1 MLKGYFSIA
10 ACVLAST
17 LMSAAQAQT
26 PTPEQIKMFQ
36 SLPADQQQALAS
48 KYGITL
54 PNGSSAQSSEYNNP
68 QVMAPRPMVS
78 ERVLTEQQQAEAEQ
92 QPQGLKRFGLDLFA
106 GSPTTFAPVGDV
118 PVPADYTVGAG
129 DEIVIQLFGKENNTH
144 RLRVNRAGIIN
155 FPSLGPVQVAGM
167 SFSDVRESLNQR
179 VKEQMIG
186 VRSDISLGKMRTM
199 QVFVMGDAY
208 KPGSYT
214 VSALTTISQAIYY
227 SGGFDESGAL
237 RNIQLKRNGQVIR
250 KLDMYDL
257 LLKGDARNDVRLMPG
272 DVVFIGPVGNTISI
286 DGEVN
291 RPAIYEIKPGETYQQ
306 AIHMAGGFTANAHR
320 DQVEIKRYAAKGAR
334 NALTLDFNQ
343 ARDKQTK
350 VKDGD
355 TVNVLT
361 KSEELTRY
369 VQIEGDVR
377 HPGFVEWKSGLRIAN
392 LFQAVDTSFN
402 STADVNYAVV
412 VREVN
417 PQRDIEVFQINL
429 ANAILAPNSQ
439 DNLELQSRDR
449 VLVFNRFNNEDLDA
463 FAEQEVTSKAK
474 TLEQAQQQAE
484 QAQQKEQAALNSSV
498 ALLTAPQGNL
508 SQEML
513 AQGMTTQGHLS
524 GSQNLNAEAHLQGNR
539 QQVNSGL
546 VMAEPKIMFHGREI
560 TQEDFDAIKQN
571 TRSSLLAPVLLQ
583 LQQQSRL
590 GLAPQIAEVF
600 GEVKHPGRYPITPRM
615 SVSSLLAAAGGLTYN
630 AFTINAELAHTVI
643 NNIDER
649 ASIDVERV
657 DLRKAIQGNSN
668 ADVLISGRDRLNILE
683 KPNVKLQSTVTL
695 QGEVR
700 FPGTYTVRQG
710 ETLDQLLT
718 RAGGLTEF
726 AHPQGAIFTR
736 EALRLQEQKLLNQ
749 YAQDMRA
756 ETAKKAFRADGNF
769 NSVISD
775 PEKTLKF
782 VEEASNS
789 KALGRMVVQL
799 NRILKG
805 DHSADFMLEDGDF
818 LFVPTFRNTVSIMG
832 EVQVPITYLL
842 DDKLDVDDY
851 LNKAGG
857 AKKQADEDRIFVVR
871 ADGSV
876 YKPSSG
882 YWFGNNHEDLKA
894 GDTIVVPI
902 DTDYRD
908 ALSTWT
914 AATQILYQTGVAIN
928 ALK

>member
-1 MLKGYFSIA
+1 
-10 ACVLAST
+10 
-17 LMSAAQAQT
+17 
-26 PTPEQIKMFQ
+26 MFQ
-36 SLPADQQQALAS
+36 NLPADQQQALAS
-48 KYGITL
+48 KYGFSI
-54 PNGSSAQSSEYNNP
+54 PSSSSSNKSPYENP
-68 QVMAPRPMVS
+68 QVIKPRAESSGAVS
-78 ERVLTEQQQAEAEQ
+78 SNIEEQWLKKGEQ
-92 QPQGLKRFGLDLFA
+92 EELKRFGLDLFA
-106 GSPTTFAPVGDV
+106 GSPSTFAPISDV
-118 PVPADYTVGAG
+118 PVPANYTVGAG
-129 DEIVIQLFGKENNTH
+129 DEIIVQLFGKENETY
-144 RLRVNRAGIIN
+144 RLRVNRAGTIN
-155 FPSLGPVQVAGM
+155 FPSLGPVNVAGM
-167 SFSDVRESLNQR
+167 HFSDVRDSLTQR

-186 VRSDISLGKMRTM
+186 VRSDISLGELRTM

-208 KPGSYT
+208 KPGAYT

-227 SGGFDESGAL
+227 SGGFGESGAL
-237 RNIQLKRNGQVIR
+237 RDIQLKRDGKIIR

-257 LLKGDARNDVRLMPG
+257 LLKGDASNDVRLLPD
-272 DVVFIGPVGNTISI
+272 DVVLIGSVNDTVSI
-286 DGEVN
+286 EGEIN
-291 RPAIYEIKPGETYQQ
+291 RPAIYEVKAGETYQQ
-306 AIHMAGGFTANAHR
+306 LIQMAGGFTANAH
-320 DQVEIKRYAAKGAR
+320 VELLEIKRYASHGAR
-334 NALTLDFNQ
+334 EALTLDFNKTQ
-343 ARDKQTK
+343 DRQSK
-350 VKDGD
+350 VKNGD
-355 TVNVLT
+355 AIKILK

-377 HPGFVEWKSGLRIAN
+377 HPGYVEWRNGLRVAD
-392 LFQAVDTSFN
+392 LFKSVDSAFN

-412 VREVN
+412 VREIN
-417 PQRDIEVFQINL
+417 PQRDIEVFQLSL
-429 ANAILAPNSQ
+429 ANAILSPGSQ
-439 DNLELQSRDR
+439 DNLQLQSRDR
-449 VLVFNRFNNEDLDA
+449 ILVFNRFNNEDLDTLA
-463 FAEQEVTSKAK
+463 TQEAVSKAK
-474 TLEQAQQQAE
+474 TLEQAQEQAE
-484 QAQQKEQAALNSSV
+484 LEQQKEQEVMSSSV
-498 ALLTAPQGNL
+498 AVSHSANGTLNNQN
-508 SQEML
+508 
-513 AQGMTTQGHLS
+513 TTEQ
-524 GSQNLNAEAHLQGNR
+524 AKPA
-539 QQVNSGL
+539 
-546 VMAEPKIMFHGREI
+546 KITFRGKEI
-560 TQEDFDAIKQN
+560 TEEDFEKLKQN
-571 TRSSLLAPVLLQ
+571 TRRTLLAPVLLQ

-615 SVSSLLAAAGGLTYN
+615 TVSTLIEAAGGLTYN
-630 AFTINAELAHTVI
+630 AFTINAELARTAI
-643 NNIDER
+643 NSADER
-649 ASIDVERV
+649 AYIDVERI
-657 DLRKAIQGNSN
+657 DLRKAIQGS
-668 ADVLISGRDRLNILE
+668 ASDDAIIVGRDRLNILE

-710 ETLDQLLT
+710 ETLRELLE

-749 YAQDMRA
+749 YAADMRA
-756 ETAKKAFRADGNF
+756 ETAKKTFRADSNMG
-769 NSVISD
+769 SVISD
-775 PEKTLKF
+775 PDKTLKF
-782 VEEASNS
+782 VEEASRS

-799 NRILKG
+799 NRILEG
-805 DHSADFMLEDGDF
+805 ERSADFMLEDGDF

-842 DDKLDVDDY
+842 DNKLNVDDY

-882 YWFGNNHEDLKA
+882 YWFGNNKEELKA

>member
-1 MLKGYFSIA
+1 MFKGYFSIA
-10 ACVLAST
+10 VCVLAS
-17 LMSAAQAQT
+17 LFAPFSHAQT
-26 PTPEQIKMFQ
+26 PTPEQMKMFQ
-36 SLPADQQQALAS
+36 NLPADQQKALAS
-48 KYGITL
+48 KYGISL
-54 PNGSSAQSSEYNNP
+54 PSGPSSQPSSYQNP
-68 QVMAPRPMVS
+68 QVINPRTEASNTNQTNQV
-78 ERVLTEQQQAEAEQ
+78 VLTKEDEE
-92 QPQGLKRFGLDLFA
+92 LRRFGLDLFA
-106 GSPTTFAPVGDV
+106 GSPTTFAPMSDV

-129 DEIVIQLFGKENNTH
+129 DEIVIQLFGKENTTH
-144 RLRVNRAGIIN
+144 RLRVNRAGTIN

-167 SFSDVRESLNQR
+167 SFSDVRDSLNQR

-186 VRSDISLGKMRTM
+186 VRSDISLGEMRTM

-208 KPGSYT
+208 KPGAYT

-227 SGGFDESGAL
+227 SGGFGESGAL
-237 RNIQLKRNGQVIR
+237 RNVQLKRNGQVIR

-257 LLKGDARNDVRLMPG
+257 LLKGDARNDVRLLPG
-272 DVVFIGPVGNTISI
+272 DVVFIGAVGNTIAI

-291 RPAIYEIKPGETYQQ
+291 RPAIYEVKSGETYKQ
-306 AIHMAGGFTANAHR
+306 AIQMAGGFTANAYS
-320 DQVEIKRYAAKGAR
+320 DQIEVKRYAAKGAR
-334 NALTLDFNQ
+334 DALTLNFSQSHDQ
-343 ARDKQTK
+343 QTK

-355 TVNVLT
+355 AVNVLK

-377 HPGFVEWKSGLRIAN
+377 HPGFIEWKSGLRVAD
-392 LFQAVDTSFN
+392 LFQSVDTSFN

-412 VREVN
+412 VREIN
-417 PQRDIEVFQINL
+417 PQRDIEVYQVNL
-429 ANAILAPNSQ
+429 ANAILSPSSK
-439 DNLELQSRDR
+439 DNLKLNSRDR
-449 VLVFNRFNNEDLDA
+449 VLVFNRFNNEDLDTLA
-463 FAEQEVTSKAK
+463 DQDTVTKAK
-474 TLEQAQQQAE
+474 TLEQAQFKAE
-484 QAQQKEQAALNSSV
+484 LDQQKEQEVMSSSV
-498 ALLTAPQGNL
+498 AISSATDNMSVGQ
-508 SQEML
+508 SSIEESEQ
-513 AQGMTTQGHLS
+513 
-524 GSQNLNAEAHLQGNR
+524 
-539 QQVNSGL
+539 
-546 VMAEPKIMFHGREI
+546 PKIIFRGKEI
-560 TQEDFDAIKQN
+560 TKEDFDALKQN
-571 TRSSLLAPVLLQ
+571 TRRTLLAPVLLQ

-600 GEVKHPGRYPITPRM
+600 GEVKHPGRYPLTPRM
-615 SVSSLLAAAGGLTYN
+615 SVSTLIEAAGGLTYN
-630 AFTINAELAHTVI
+630 AFTINAELARTVI
-643 NNIDER
+643 SSKDER
-649 ASIDVERV
+649 ASIDVERI
-657 DLRKAIQGNSN
+657 DLRKAIQGST
-668 ADVLISGRDRLNILE
+668 ADDAILVGRDRLNILE

-710 ETLDQLLT
+710 ETLGELLE

-749 YAQDMRA
+749 YAADMRA
-756 ETAKKAFRADGNF
+756 ETAKKTFRADSNMS
-769 NSVISD
+769 SVISD
-775 PEKTLKF
+775 PDKTLKF
-782 VEEASNS
+782 VEEASRS

-799 NRILKG
+799 NRILK
-805 DHSADFMLEDGDF
+805 DERSADFMLEDGDF

-842 DDKLDVDDY
+842 DNKLDVDDY

-876 YKPSSG
+876 YKPTSG
-882 YWFGNNHEDLKA
+882 YWFGNNHEELKA

>member
-1 MLKGYFSIA
+1 MFKGYFSIA
-10 ACVLAST
+10 AFILAST
-17 LMSAAQAQT
+17 FASYSMAQT
-26 PTPEQIKMFQ
+26 PTPEQMKMFQ
-36 SLPADQQQALAS
+36 NLPADQQKALAS
-48 KYGITL
+48 KYGFSI
-54 PNGSSAQSSEYNNP
+54 PSSSSSNKSPYENP
-68 QVMAPRPMVS
+68 QVIQPR
-78 ERVLTEQQQAEAEQ
+78 TEASGAASSNIEEQ
-92 QPQGLKRFGLDLFA
+92 WLKKGEQEEIKRFGLDLFA
-106 GSPTTFAPVGDV
+106 GSPSTFAPISDV
-118 PVPADYTVGAG
+118 PVPANYTVGAG
-129 DEIVIQLFGKENNTH
+129 DEIIVQLFGKDNETH
-144 RLRVNRAGIIN
+144 RLRVNRAGTIN
-155 FPSLGPVQVAGM
+155 FPSLGPVNVAGM
-167 SFSDVRESLNQR
+167 HFSDVRDSLTQR

-186 VRSDISLGKMRTM
+186 VRSDISLGELRTM

-208 KPGSYT
+208 KPGAYT

-227 SGGFDESGAL
+227 SGGFGESGAL
-237 RNIQLKRNGQVIR
+237 RDIQLKRDGKIIR

-257 LLKGDARNDVRLMPG
+257 LLKGDASNDVRLLPD
-272 DVVFIGPVGNTISI
+272 DVVLIGSVKDTVSI
-286 DGEVN
+286 EGEIN
-291 RPAIYEIKPGETYQQ
+291 RPAIYEVKAGETYQQ
-306 AIHMAGGFTANAHR
+306 LIQMAGGFTANAHVE
-320 DQVEIKRYAAKGAR
+320 QLEIKRYASHDAR
-334 NALTLDFNQ
+334 EALTLDFNKTQ
-343 ARDKQTK
+343 DRKSK
-350 VKDGD
+350 VKNGD
-355 TVNVLT
+355 AIKILK

-377 HPGFVEWKSGLRIAN
+377 HPGYVEWRNGLRVAD
-392 LFQAVDTSFN
+392 LFKSVDSAFN

-412 VREVN
+412 VREIN
-417 PQRDIEVFQINL
+417 PQRDIEVFQLSL
-429 ANAILAPNSQ
+429 ANAILSPGSQ
-439 DNLELQSRDR
+439 DNLQLQSRDR
-449 VLVFNRFNNEDLDA
+449 ILVFNRFNNEDLDTLA
-463 FAEQEVTSKAK
+463 TQEAVAKAK
-474 TLEQAQQQAE
+474 TLEQAQEQAE
-484 QAQQKEQAALNSSV
+484 LEQQKEQEVMSSSV
-498 ALLTAPQGNL
+498 AVSHSANGTLNNP
-508 SQEML
+508 S
-513 AQGMTTQGHLS
+513 TTEQ
-524 GSQNLNAEAHLQGNR
+524 AKPA
-539 QQVNSGL
+539 
-546 VMAEPKIMFHGREI
+546 KIIFRGKEI
-560 TQEDFDAIKQN
+560 TEEDFEKLKQN
-571 TRSSLLAPVLLQ
+571 TRRTLLAPVLLQ

-615 SVSSLLAAAGGLTYN
+615 TVSTLIEAAGGLTYN
-630 AFTINAELAHTVI
+630 AFTINAELARTAI
-643 NNIDER
+643 NNADER
-649 ASIDVERV
+649 AYIDVERI
-657 DLRKAIQGNSN
+657 DLRKAIQGS
-668 ADVLISGRDRLNILE
+668 ASDDAVIVGRDRLNILE

-710 ETLDQLLT
+710 ETLSELLD

-749 YAQDMRA
+749 YAADMRK
-756 ETAKKAFRADGNF
+756 ETAKKTFRADSNIG
-769 NSVISD
+769 SVISD
-775 PEKTLKF
+775 PEKTLAF
-782 VEEASNS
+782 VEEASRS

-805 DHSADFMLEDGDF
+805 ERSADFMLEDGDF

-842 DDKLDVDDY
+842 DNKLDVDDY

-882 YWFGNNHEDLKA
+882 YWFGNNKEGLKA

>member
-1 MLKGYFSIA
+1 MLKGYFSIG
-10 ACVLAST
+10 ACILASLFAPFT
-17 LMSAAQAQT
+17 NAQT
-26 PTPEQIKMFQ
+26 PTPEQIQMFQ
-36 SLPADQQQALAS
+36 NLPADQQQALAS
-48 KYGITL
+48 KYGISI
-54 PNGSSAQSSEYNNP
+54 PSGASSQPSSYQNP
-68 QVMAPRPMVS
+68 QVVEQRPVASSATEVKVTDS
-78 ERVLTEQQQAEAEQ
+78 EKEE
-92 QPQGLKRFGLDLFA
+92 QGLKRFGLDLFA
-106 GSPTTFAPVGDV
+106 GSPTTFAPISDV

-129 DEIVIQLFGKENNTH
+129 DEIVIQLFGKENTTH

-167 SFSDVRESLNQR
+167 TFSDVRDSLNQR

-186 VRSDISLGKMRTM
+186 VRSDISLGEMRTM

-208 KPGSYT
+208 KPGAYT

-227 SGGFDESGAL
+227 SGGFSESGAL
-237 RNIQLKRNGQVIR
+237 RNVQLKRNGQVIR

-257 LLKGDARNDVRLMPG
+257 LLKGDARNDIRLLPG
-272 DVVFIGPVGNTISI
+272 DVVFIGALGNTISI

-291 RPAIYEIKPGETYQQ
+291 RPAIYEIKPGETYKQ
-306 AIHMAGGFTANAHR
+306 AIQIAGGFTANAYS
-320 DQVEIKRYAAKGAR
+320 DQIEVKRYAAKGAR
-334 NALTLDFNQ
+334 DALTLNFSQSHDQ
-343 ARDKQTK
+343 QIK

-355 TVNVLT
+355 AVNVL
-361 KSEELTRY
+361 KKNEELTRY

-377 HPGFVEWKSGLRIAN
+377 HPGFIEWKSGLRIAD
-392 LFQAVDTSFN
+392 LFQSVDTSFN
-402 STADVNYAVV
+402 STADVSYAVV
-412 VREVN
+412 VREIN
-417 PQRDIEVFQINL
+417 PQRDIEVYQVNL
-429 ANAILAPNSQ
+429 ANAILSPSSK
-439 DNLELQSRDR
+439 DNLKLNSRDR
-449 VLVFNRFNNEDLDA
+449 VLVFNRFNNEDLDILA
-463 FAEQEVTSKAK
+463 DQETVAKAK
-474 TLEQAQQQAE
+474 TLEQAQL
-484 QAQQKEQAALNSSV
+484 QAQQEQLKEQEVMSSSV
-498 ALLTAPQGNL
+498 AVSSATPLEKDSKQ
-508 SQEML
+508 S
-513 AQGMTTQGHLS
+513 
-524 GSQNLNAEAHLQGNR
+524 
-539 QQVNSGL
+539 
-546 VMAEPKIMFHGREI
+546 KIVFRGKEI
-560 TQEDFDAIKQN
+560 TKDDFEALKQN
-571 TRSSLLAPVLLQ
+571 TRRTLLAPVLLQ

-590 GLAPQIAEVF
+590 GLATQIAEVF

-615 SVSSLLAAAGGLTYN
+615 TISTLIEAAGGLTYN
-630 AFTINAELAHTVI
+630 AFTINAELARTVI
-643 NNIDER
+643 NSKDER
-649 ASIDVERV
+649 ASIYIERI
-657 DLRKAIQGNSN
+657 DLRQAIKGS
-668 ADVLISGRDRLNILE
+668 APDDAIIVGRDRLNILE
-683 KPNVKLQSTVTL
+683 KPDVKLQSTVTL

-710 ETLDQLLT
+710 ETLGDLLE

-749 YAQDMRA
+749 YAADMRA
-756 ETAKKAFRADGNF
+756 ETAKKTFRADSNMG
-769 NSVISD
+769 SVISD
-775 PEKTLKF
+775 PDKTLKF
-782 VEEASNS
+782 VEEASRS

-799 NRILKG
+799 NRILK
-805 DHSADFMLEDGDF
+805 DERSADFMLEDGDF

-842 DDKLDVDDY
+842 DNKLDVDDY

-876 YKPSSG
+876 YKPTSG
-882 YWFGNNHEDLKA
+882 YWFGNNHEELKA

>member
-1 MLKGYFSIA
+1 MFKGYFSIA
-10 ACVLAST
+10 AFILAST
-17 LMSAAQAQT
+17 FASYSMAQT
-26 PTPEQIKMFQ
+26 PTPEQMKMFQ
-36 SLPADQQQALAS
+36 NLPADQQQALAS
-48 KYGITL
+48 KYGFSI
-54 PNGSSAQSSEYNNP
+54 PSSSSSNKSPYENP
-68 QVMAPRPMVS
+68 QVIKPRAESSGAVS
-78 ERVLTEQQQAEAEQ
+78 SNIEEQWLKKGEQAE
-92 QPQGLKRFGLDLFA
+92 LKRFGLDLFA
-106 GSPTTFAPVGDV
+106 GSPSTFAPISDV
-118 PVPADYTVGAG
+118 PVPANYTVGAG
-129 DEIVIQLFGKENNTH
+129 DEIIVQLFGKENETH
-144 RLRVNRAGIIN
+144 RLRVNRAGTIN
-155 FPSLGPVQVAGM
+155 FPSLGPVNVAGM
-167 SFSDVRESLNQR
+167 YFSDVRDSLTQR

-186 VRSDISLGKMRTM
+186 VRSDISLGELRTM

-208 KPGSYT
+208 KPGAYT

-227 SGGFDESGAL
+227 SGGFGESGAL
-237 RNIQLKRNGQVIR
+237 RDIQLKRDGKIIR

-257 LLKGDARNDVRLMPG
+257 LLKGDSSNDVRLLPD
-272 DVVFIGPVGNTISI
+272 DVVLIGSVNDTVSI
-286 DGEVN
+286 EGEIN
-291 RPAIYEIKPGETYQQ
+291 RPAIYEVKVGETYQQ
-306 AIHMAGGFTANAHR
+306 LIQMAGGFTANAHVE
-320 DQVEIKRYAAKGAR
+320 QLEIKRYASLGAR
-334 NALTLDFNQ
+334 EALTLDFNK
-343 ARDKQTK
+343 KQDRQSK
-350 VKDGD
+350 VKNGD
-355 TVNVLT
+355 AIKILK

-369 VQIEGDVR
+369 VQVEGDVR
-377 HPGFVEWKSGLRIAN
+377 HPGYVEWRNGLRVAD
-392 LFQAVDTSFN
+392 LFKSVDSAFN

-412 VREVN
+412 VREIN
-417 PQRDIEVFQINL
+417 PQRDIEVFQLSL
-429 ANAILAPNSQ
+429 ANAILSPGSQ
-439 DNLELQSRDR
+439 DNLQLQSRDR
-449 VLVFNRFNNEDLDA
+449 ILVFNRFNNEDLDTLA
-463 FAEQEVTSKAK
+463 TQEAVSKAK
-474 TLEQAQQQAE
+474 TLEQAQEQAE
-484 QAQQKEQAALNSSV
+484 LEQQKEQEVMSSSV
-498 ALLTAPQGNL
+498 AVSHSAKGTLDNQN
-508 SQEML
+508 
-513 AQGMTTQGHLS
+513 TTGQTKP
-524 GSQNLNAEAHLQGNR
+524 A
-539 QQVNSGL
+539 
-546 VMAEPKIMFHGREI
+546 KIIFRGKEI
-560 TQEDFDAIKQN
+560 TEEDFEKLKQN
-571 TRSSLLAPVLLQ
+571 TRRTLLAPVLLQ

-615 SVSSLLAAAGGLTYN
+615 TVSTLIEAAGGLTYN
-630 AFTINAELAHTVI
+630 AFTINAELARTAI
-643 NNIDER
+643 NSADER
-649 ASIDVERV
+649 AYIDVERI
-657 DLRKAIQGNSN
+657 DLRKAIQGS
-668 ADVLISGRDRLNILE
+668 ASDDAIIVGRDRLNILE

-710 ETLDQLLT
+710 ETLSELLD

-749 YAQDMRA
+749 YAADMRK
-756 ETAKKAFRADGNF
+756 ETAKKTFRADSNIG
-769 NSVISD
+769 SVISD
-775 PEKTLKF
+775 PEKTLAF
-782 VEEASNS
+782 VEEASRS

-805 DHSADFMLEDGDF
+805 ERSADFMLEDGDF

-842 DDKLDVDDY
+842 DNKLDVNDY

-882 YWFGNNHEDLKA
+882 YWFGNNKEGLKA

>member
-1 MLKGYFSIA
+1 MLKGYFSIG
-10 ACVLAST
+10 ACILASLFAPLT
-17 LMSAAQAQT
+17 NAQT
-26 PTPEQIKMFQ
+26 PTPEQIQMFQ
-36 SLPADQQQALAS
+36 NLPADQQQALAS
-48 KYGITL
+48 KYGISI
-54 PNGSSAQSSEYNNP
+54 PSGASSQPSSYQNP
-68 QVMAPRPMVS
+68 QVVEQRPVTS
-78 ERVLTEQQQAEAEQ
+78 SATEVKVNDAEKDE
-92 QPQGLKRFGLDLFA
+92 QGLKRFGLDLFA
-106 GSPTTFAPVGDV
+106 GSPTTFAPISDV

-129 DEIVIQLFGKENNTH
+129 DEIVIQLFGKENTTH

-167 SFSDVRESLNQR
+167 TFSDVRGSLNQR

-186 VRSDISLGKMRTM
+186 VRSDISLGEMRTM

-208 KPGSYT
+208 KPGAYT

-227 SGGFDESGAL
+227 SGGFSESGAL
-237 RNIQLKRNGQVIR
+237 RNVQLKRNGQVIR

-257 LLKGDARNDVRLMPG
+257 LLKGDARNDIRLLPG
-272 DVVFIGPVGNTISI
+272 DVVFIGALGNTISI

-291 RPAIYEIKPGETYQQ
+291 RPAIYEIKPGETYKQ
-306 AIHMAGGFTANAHR
+306 AIQMAGGFTANAYS
-320 DQVEIKRYAAKGAR
+320 DQIEVKRYAAKGAR
-334 NALTLDFNQ
+334 DALTLNFSQSYDQ
-343 ARDKQTK
+343 QTK

-355 TVNVLT
+355 AVNVLK

-377 HPGFVEWKSGLRIAN
+377 HPGFIEWKNGLRVAD
-392 LFQAVDTSFN
+392 LFQSVDTSFN
-402 STADVNYAVV
+402 STADINYAVV
-412 VREVN
+412 VREIN
-417 PQRDIEVFQINL
+417 PQRDIEVYQVNL
-429 ANAILAPNSQ
+429 ANAILSPTSK
-439 DNLELQSRDR
+439 DNLKLNSRDR
-449 VLVFNRFNNEDLDA
+449 VLVFNRFNNEDLDTLA
-463 FAEQEVTSKAK
+463 DQETVTKAK
-474 TLEQAQQQAE
+474 TLEQAQL
-484 QAQQKEQAALNSSV
+484 QAQQEQLKEQEVMSSSV
-498 ALLTAPQGNL
+498 AVSSAAPLEKDSKQ
-508 SQEML
+508 
-513 AQGMTTQGHLS
+513 
-524 GSQNLNAEAHLQGNR
+524 
-539 QQVNSGL
+539 
-546 VMAEPKIMFHGREI
+546 PKIVFRGKEI
-560 TQEDFDAIKQN
+560 TKDDFEALKQN
-571 TRSSLLAPVLLQ
+571 TRRTLLAPVLLQ

-615 SVSSLLAAAGGLTYN
+615 TISTLIEAAGGLTYN
-630 AFTINAELAHTVI
+630 AFTINAELARTVI
-643 NNIDER
+643 NSKDER
-649 ASIDVERV
+649 ASINVERI
-657 DLRKAIQGNSN
+657 DLRQAIKGSA
-668 ADVLISGRDRLNILE
+668 ADDAIIVGRDRLNILE

-710 ETLDQLLT
+710 ETLGELLE

-749 YAQDMRA
+749 YAADMRA
-756 ETAKKAFRADGNF
+756 ETAKKTFRADSNMG
-769 NSVISD
+769 SVISD
-775 PEKTLKF
+775 PDKTLKF
-782 VEEASNS
+782 VEEASRS

-799 NRILKG
+799 NRILK
-805 DHSADFMLEDGDF
+805 DERSADFMLEDGDF

-842 DDKLDVDDY
+842 DNKLGVDDY

-876 YKPSSG
+876 YKPTSG
-882 YWFGNNHEDLKA
+882 YWFGNNHEELKA

>member
-1 MLKGYFSIA
+1 MFKGYFSIA
-10 ACVLAST
+10 AFILAST
-17 LMSAAQAQT
+17 FASYSMAQT
-26 PTPEQIKMFQ
+26 PTPEQMKMFQ
-36 SLPADQQQALAS
+36 NLPADQQKALAS
-48 KYGITL
+48 KYGFSI
-54 PNGSSAQSSEYNNP
+54 PSSSSSNKSPYENP
-68 QVMAPRPMVS
+68 QVIQPRTEASSAVS
-78 ERVLTEQQQAEAEQ
+78 SNIEEQWLKKGEQ
-92 QPQGLKRFGLDLFA
+92 GELKRFGLDLFA
-106 GSPTTFAPVGDV
+106 GSPSTFAPISDV
-118 PVPADYTVGAG
+118 PVPANYTVGAG
-129 DEIVIQLFGKENNTH
+129 DEIIVQLFGKENETH
-144 RLRVNRAGIIN
+144 RLRVNRAGTIN
-155 FPSLGPVQVAGM
+155 FPSLGPVNVAGM
-167 SFSDVRESLNQR
+167 HFSDVRDSLTQR

-186 VRSDISLGKMRTM
+186 VRSDISLGELRTM

-208 KPGSYT
+208 KPGAYT

-227 SGGFDESGAL
+227 SGGFGESGAL
-237 RNIQLKRNGQVIR
+237 RDIQLKRDGKIIR

-257 LLKGDARNDVRLMPG
+257 LLKGDASNDVRLLPD
-272 DVVFIGPVGNTISI
+272 DVVLIGSVNDTVSI
-286 DGEVN
+286 EGEIN
-291 RPAIYEIKPGETYQQ
+291 RPAIYEVKQGETYQQ
-306 AIHMAGGFTANAHR
+306 LIQMAGGFTANAHVE
-320 DQVEIKRYAAKGAR
+320 QLEIKRYASHGAR
-334 NALTLDFNQ
+334 EALTLDFNKTQ
-343 ARDKQTK
+343 DRQSK
-350 VKDGD
+350 VKNGD
-355 TVNVLT
+355 AIKILK

-377 HPGFVEWKSGLRIAN
+377 HPSYVEWRNGLRVAD
-392 LFQAVDTSFN
+392 LFKSVDSAFN

-412 VREVN
+412 VREIN
-417 PQRDIEVFQINL
+417 PQRDIEVFQLSL
-429 ANAILAPNSQ
+429 ANAILSPGSQ
-439 DNLELQSRDR
+439 DNLQLQSRDR
-449 VLVFNRFNNEDLDA
+449 ILVFNRFNNEDLDTLA
-463 FAEQEVTSKAK
+463 TQEAVSKAK
-474 TLEQAQQQAE
+474 TLEQAQEQAE
-484 QAQQKEQAALNSSV
+484 LEQQKEQEVMSSSV
-498 ALLTAPQGNL
+498 AVSHSANGT
-508 SQEML
+508 
-513 AQGMTTQGHLS
+513 
-524 GSQNLNAEAHLQGNR
+524 LNNPSATEQAKP
-539 QQVNSGL
+539 
-546 VMAEPKIMFHGREI
+546 AKIIFRGKEI
-560 TQEDFDAIKQN
+560 TEEDFEKLKQN
-571 TRSSLLAPVLLQ
+571 TRRTLLAPVLLQ

-615 SVSSLLAAAGGLTYN
+615 TVSTLIEAAGGLTYN
-630 AFTINAELAHTVI
+630 AFTINAELARTAI
-643 NNIDER
+643 NSADER
-649 ASIDVERV
+649 AYIDVERI
-657 DLRKAIQGNSN
+657 DLRKAIQGS
-668 ADVLISGRDRLNILE
+668 ASDDAVIVGRDRLNILE

-710 ETLDQLLT
+710 ETLSELLD

-749 YAQDMRA
+749 YAADMRK
-756 ETAKKAFRADGNF
+756 ETAKKTFRADSNMG
-769 NSVISD
+769 SVISD
-775 PEKTLKF
+775 PEKTLAF
-782 VEEASNS
+782 VEEASRS

-805 DHSADFMLEDGDF
+805 ERSADFMLEDGDF

-842 DDKLDVDDY
+842 DNKLDVDDY

-882 YWFGNNHEDLKA
+882 YWFGNNKEGLKA

>member
-1 MLKGYFSIA
+1 MFKGYFSIA
-10 ACVLAST
+10 AFILAST
-17 LMSAAQAQT
+17 FASYSMAQT
-26 PTPEQIKMFQ
+26 PTPEQMKMFQ
-36 SLPADQQQALAS
+36 NLPANQQKALAS
-48 KYGITL
+48 KYGFSI
-54 PNGSSAQSSEYNNP
+54 PSSSSSNKSPYENP
-68 QVMAPRPMVS
+68 QVIKPRAESSGAVS
-78 ERVLTEQQQAEAEQ
+78 SNIEEQWLKKGEQ
-92 QPQGLKRFGLDLFA
+92 EELKRFGLDLFA
-106 GSPTTFAPVGDV
+106 GSPSTFAPISDV
-118 PVPADYTVGAG
+118 PVPANYTVGAG
-129 DEIVIQLFGKENNTH
+129 DEIIVQLFGKENETH
-144 RLRVNRAGIIN
+144 RLRVNRAGTIN
-155 FPSLGPVQVAGM
+155 FPSLGPVNVAGM
-167 SFSDVRESLNQR
+167 HFSDVRDSLTQR

-186 VRSDISLGKMRTM
+186 VRSDISLGELRTM

-208 KPGSYT
+208 KPGAYT

-227 SGGFDESGAL
+227 SGGFGESGAL
-237 RNIQLKRNGQVIR
+237 RDIQLKRDGKIIR

-257 LLKGDARNDVRLMPG
+257 LLKGDSSNDVRLLPD
-272 DVVFIGPVGNTISI
+272 DVVLIGSVNDTVSI
-286 DGEVN
+286 EGEIN
-291 RPAIYEIKPGETYQQ
+291 RPAIYEVKAGETYQQ
-306 AIHMAGGFTANAHR
+306 LIQMAGGFTANAHVE
-320 DQVEIKRYAAKGAR
+320 QLEIKRYASHGAR
-334 NALTLDFNQ
+334 EALTLDFNKTQ
-343 ARDKQTK
+343 DRQSK
-350 VKDGD
+350 VKNGD
-355 TVNVLT
+355 AIKILK

-377 HPGFVEWKSGLRIAN
+377 HPGYVEWRNGLRVAD
-392 LFQAVDTSFN
+392 LFKSVDSAFN

-412 VREVN
+412 VREIN
-417 PQRDIEVFQINL
+417 PQRDIEVFQLSL
-429 ANAILAPNSQ
+429 ANAILSPGSR
-439 DNLELQSRDR
+439 DNLQLQSRDR
-449 VLVFNRFNNEDLDA
+449 ILVFNRFNNEDLDTLA
-463 FAEQEVTSKAK
+463 TQEAVSKAK
-474 TLEQAQQQAE
+474 TLEQAQEQAE
-484 QAQQKEQAALNSSV
+484 LEQQKEQEVMSSSV
-498 ALLTAPQGNL
+498 AVSHSENG
-508 SQEML
+508 ML
-513 AQGMTTQGHLS
+513 NN
-524 GSQNLNAEAHLQGNR
+524 QNATEQAKP
-539 QQVNSGL
+539 
-546 VMAEPKIMFHGREI
+546 AKIIFRGKEI
-560 TQEDFDAIKQN
+560 TEEDFEKLKQN
-571 TRSSLLAPVLLQ
+571 TRRTLLAPVLLQ

-615 SVSSLLAAAGGLTYN
+615 TVSTLIEAAGGLTYN
-630 AFTINAELAHTVI
+630 AFTINAELARTAI
-643 NNIDER
+643 NSADER
-649 ASIDVERV
+649 AYIDVERI
-657 DLRKAIQGNSN
+657 DLRKAIQGS
-668 ADVLISGRDRLNILE
+668 ASDDAIIVGRDRLNILE

-710 ETLDQLLT
+710 ETLNELLE

-749 YAQDMRA
+749 YAADMRK
-756 ETAKKAFRADGNF
+756 ETAKKTFRADSNIG
-769 NSVISD
+769 SVISD
-775 PEKTLKF
+775 PEKTLAF
-782 VEEASNS
+782 VEEASRS

-805 DHSADFMLEDGDF
+805 ERSADFMLEDGDF

-842 DDKLDVDDY
+842 DNKLDVDDY

-882 YWFGNNHEDLKA
+882 YWFGNNKEELKA

>member
-1 MLKGYFSIA
+1 MLKGYFSIG
-10 ACVLAST
+10 ACILASLFAPLT
-17 LMSAAQAQT
+17 NAQT
-26 PTPEQIKMFQ
+26 PTPEQIQMFQ
-36 SLPADQQQALAS
+36 NLPADQQQALAS
-48 KYGITL
+48 KYGISI
-54 PNGSSAQSSEYNNP
+54 PSGASSQPSSYQNP
-68 QVMAPRPMVS
+68 QVVEQRPVAS
-78 ERVLTEQQQAEAEQ
+78 SATEAKVNDAEKDE
-92 QPQGLKRFGLDLFA
+92 QGLKRFGLDLFA
-106 GSPTTFAPVGDV
+106 GSPTTFAPISDV

-129 DEIVIQLFGKENNTH
+129 DEIVIQLFGKENTTH

-167 SFSDVRESLNQR
+167 TFSDVRDSLNQR

-186 VRSDISLGKMRTM
+186 VRSDISLGEMRTM

-208 KPGSYT
+208 KPGAYT

-227 SGGFDESGAL
+227 SGGFSESGAL
-237 RNIQLKRNGQVIR
+237 RNVQLKRNGQVIR

-257 LLKGDARNDVRLMPG
+257 LLKGDARNDIRLLPG
-272 DVVFIGPVGNTISI
+272 DVVFIGALGNTISI

-291 RPAIYEIKPGETYQQ
+291 RPAIYEVKSGETYKQ
-306 AIHMAGGFTANAHR
+306 AIQMAGGFTANAYS
-320 DQVEIKRYAAKGAR
+320 DQIEVKRYAAKGAR
-334 NALTLDFNQ
+334 DALTLNFSQSHDQ
-343 ARDKQTK
+343 QTK

-355 TVNVLT
+355 TVNVLK

-377 HPGFVEWKSGLRIAN
+377 HPGFIEWKSGLRIAD
-392 LFQAVDTSFN
+392 LFQSVDTSFN
-402 STADVNYAVV
+402 STADVSYAIV
-412 VREVN
+412 VREIN
-417 PQRDIEVFQINL
+417 PQRDIEVYQVNL
-429 ANAILAPNSQ
+429 ANAILSPTSK
-439 DNLELQSRDR
+439 DNLKLNSRDR
-449 VLVFNRFNNEDLDA
+449 VLVFNRFNNEDLDTLA
-463 FAEQEVTSKAK
+463 DQETITKAK
-474 TLEQAQQQAE
+474 TLEQAQL
-484 QAQQKEQAALNSSV
+484 QAQQEQLKEQEAMSSSV
-498 ALLTAPQGNL
+498 AVSSATPLEKDSKQ
-508 SQEML
+508 
-513 AQGMTTQGHLS
+513 
-524 GSQNLNAEAHLQGNR
+524 
-539 QQVNSGL
+539 
-546 VMAEPKIMFHGREI
+546 PKIVFRGKEI
-560 TQEDFDAIKQN
+560 TKDDFEALKQN
-571 TRSSLLAPVLLQ
+571 TRRTLLAPVLLQ

-615 SVSSLLAAAGGLTYN
+615 TISTLIEAAGGLTYN
-630 AFTINAELAHTVI
+630 AFTINAELARTVI
-643 NNIDER
+643 NSKDER
-649 ASIDVERV
+649 ASINVERIN
-657 DLRKAIQGNSN
+657 LRQAIKGST
-668 ADVLISGRDRLNILE
+668 ADDAIIVGRDRLNILE

-710 ETLDQLLT
+710 ETLGELLE

-749 YAQDMRA
+749 YAADMRA
-756 ETAKKAFRADGNF
+756 ETAKKTFRADSNMG
-769 NSVISD
+769 SVISD
-775 PEKTLKF
+775 PDKTLKF
-782 VEEASNS
+782 VEEASRS

-799 NRILKG
+799 NRILK
-805 DHSADFMLEDGDF
+805 DERSADFMLEDGDF

-842 DDKLDVDDY
+842 DNKLDVDDY

-876 YKPSSG
+876 YKPTSG
-882 YWFGNNHEDLKA
+882 YWFGNNHEELKA

>member
-1 MLKGYFSIA
+1 MLKGYFSIG
-10 ACVLAST
+10 ACILASLFAPFT
-17 LMSAAQAQT
+17 NAQT
-26 PTPEQIKMFQ
+26 PTPEQIQMFQ
-36 SLPADQQQALAS
+36 NLPADQQQALAS
-48 KYGITL
+48 KYGISI
-54 PNGSSAQSSEYNNP
+54 PSGASSQPSSYQNP
-68 QVMAPRPMVS
+68 QVVEQRPVASSATEVKVTDS
-78 ERVLTEQQQAEAEQ
+78 EKDE
-92 QPQGLKRFGLDLFA
+92 QGLKRFGLDLFA
-106 GSPTTFAPVGDV
+106 GSPTTFAPISDV

-129 DEIVIQLFGKENNTH
+129 DEIVIQLFGKENTTH
-144 RLRVNRAGIIN
+144 RLRVNRAGVIN
-155 FPSLGPVQVAGM
+155 FPSIGPVQVAGM
-167 SFSDVRESLNQR
+167 TFSDVRDSLNQR

-186 VRSDISLGKMRTM
+186 VRSDISLGEMRTM

-208 KPGSYT
+208 KPGAYT

-227 SGGFDESGAL
+227 SGGFSESGAL
-237 RNIQLKRNGQVIR
+237 RNVQLKRNGQVIR

-257 LLKGDARNDVRLMPG
+257 LLKGDARNDIRLLPG
-272 DVVFIGPVGNTISI
+272 DVVFIGALGNTISI

-291 RPAIYEIKPGETYQQ
+291 RPAIYEIKPDETYKQ
-306 AIHMAGGFTANAHR
+306 AIQMAGGFTANAYS
-320 DQVEIKRYAAKGAR
+320 DQIEVKRYAAKGAR
-334 NALTLDFNQ
+334 DALTLNFSQSQDQ
-343 ARDKQTK
+343 QSK

-355 TVNVLT
+355 AVNVLK

-377 HPGFVEWKSGLRIAN
+377 HPGFIEWKSGLRIAD
-392 LFQAVDTSFN
+392 LFQSVDTSFN
-402 STADVNYAVV
+402 STADVSYTVV
-412 VREVN
+412 VREIN
-417 PQRDIEVFQINL
+417 PQRDIEVYQVNL
-429 ANAILAPNSQ
+429 ANAILSPTSK
-439 DNLELQSRDR
+439 DNLKLNSRDR
-449 VLVFNRFNNEDLDA
+449 VLVFNRFNNEDLDTLA
-463 FAEQEVTSKAK
+463 DQETVTKAK
-474 TLEQAQQQAE
+474 TLEQAQL
-484 QAQQKEQAALNSSV
+484 QAQQEQLKEQEVMSSSV
-498 ALLTAPQGNL
+498 AVSSAAPL
-508 SQEML
+508 EK
-513 AQGMTTQGHLS
+513 
-524 GSQNLNAEAHLQGNR
+524 
-539 QQVNSGL
+539 NSKQ
-546 VMAEPKIMFHGREI
+546 PKIMFRGKEI
-560 TQEDFDAIKQN
+560 TKDDFEALKQN
-571 TRSSLLAPVLLQ
+571 TRRTLLAPVLLQ

-615 SVSSLLAAAGGLTYN
+615 TISTLIEAAGGLTYN
-630 AFTINAELAHTVI
+630 AFTINAELARTVI
-643 NNIDER
+643 NSKDER
-649 ASIDVERV
+649 ASIDVERI
-657 DLRKAIQGNSN
+657 DLRQAIKGST
-668 ADVLISGRDRLNILE
+668 ADDAVIVGRDRLNILE

-710 ETLDQLLT
+710 ETLGELLE

-749 YAQDMRA
+749 YAADMRA
-756 ETAKKAFRADGNF
+756 ETAKKTFRADSNMG
-769 NSVISD
+769 SVISD
-775 PEKTLKF
+775 PDKTLKF
-782 VEEASNS
+782 VEEASRS

-799 NRILKG
+799 NRILK
-805 DHSADFMLEDGDF
+805 DERSADFMLEDGDF

-842 DDKLDVDDY
+842 DNKLDVDDY

-876 YKPSSG
+876 YKPTSG
-882 YWFGNNHEDLKA
+882 YWFGNNHEELKA

>member
-1 MLKGYFSIA
+1 MLKGYFSIG
-10 ACVLAST
+10 ACILASLFAPLT
-17 LMSAAQAQT
+17 NAQT
-26 PTPEQIKMFQ
+26 PTPEQIQMFQ
-36 SLPADQQQALAS
+36 NLPADQQQALAS
-48 KYGITL
+48 KYGISI
-54 PNGSSAQSSEYNNP
+54 PSGASSQPSSYQNP
-68 QVMAPRPMVS
+68 QVVEQRPVAS
-78 ERVLTEQQQAEAEQ
+78 SAAEAKVNDAEKDE
-92 QPQGLKRFGLDLFA
+92 QGLKRFGLDLFA
-106 GSPTTFAPVGDV
+106 GSPTTFAPISDV
-118 PVPADYTVGAG
+118 PVPANYTVGAG
-129 DEIVIQLFGKENNTH
+129 DEIVIQLFGKENTTH

-167 SFSDVRESLNQR
+167 TFSDVRDSLNQR

-186 VRSDISLGKMRTM
+186 VRSDISLGEMRTM

-208 KPGSYT
+208 KPGAYT

-227 SGGFDESGAL
+227 SGGFSESGAL
-237 RNIQLKRNGQVIR
+237 RNVQLKRNGQVIR

-257 LLKGDARNDVRLMPG
+257 LLKGDARNDIRLLPG
-272 DVVFIGPVGNTISI
+272 DVVFIGALGNTISI

-291 RPAIYEIKPGETYQQ
+291 RPAIYEIKPGETYKQ
-306 AIHMAGGFTANAHR
+306 AIQMAGGFTANAYS
-320 DQVEIKRYAAKGAR
+320 DQIEVKRYAAKGAR
-334 NALTLDFNQ
+334 DALTLNFSQ
-343 ARDKQTK
+343 PHHQQTK

-355 TVNVLT
+355 AVNVL
-361 KSEELTRY
+361 KKNEELTRY

-377 HPGFVEWKSGLRIAN
+377 HPGFIEWKSGLRIAD
-392 LFQAVDTSFN
+392 LFQSVDTSFN
-402 STADVNYAVV
+402 STADVSYAVV
-412 VREVN
+412 VREIN
-417 PQRDIEVFQINL
+417 PQRDIEVYQVNL
-429 ANAILAPNSQ
+429 ANAILSPTSI
-439 DNLELQSRDR
+439 DNLKLNSRDR
-449 VLVFNRFNNEDLDA
+449 VLVFNRFNNEDLDTLA
-463 FAEQEVTSKAK
+463 DQETVSKAK
-474 TLEQAQQQAE
+474 TLEQAQL
-484 QAQQKEQAALNSSV
+484 QAQQEQLKEQEVMSSSV
-498 ALLTAPQGNL
+498 AVSSATPLEKDSKQ
-508 SQEML
+508 S
-513 AQGMTTQGHLS
+513 
-524 GSQNLNAEAHLQGNR
+524 
-539 QQVNSGL
+539 
-546 VMAEPKIMFHGREI
+546 KIVFRGKEI
-560 TQEDFDAIKQN
+560 TKDDFEALKQN
-571 TRSSLLAPVLLQ
+571 TRRTLLAPLLLQ

-615 SVSSLLAAAGGLTYN
+615 TISTLIEAAGGLTYN
-630 AFTINAELAHTVI
+630 AFTINAELARTVI
-643 NNIDER
+643 NSKDER
-649 ASIDVERV
+649 ASIDVERI
-657 DLRKAIQGNSN
+657 DLRQAIQGST
-668 ADVLISGRDRLNILE
+668 ADDTIIVGRDRLNILE

-710 ETLDQLLT
+710 ETLGELLE

-736 EALRLQEQKLLNQ
+736 EALRLQEQKLINQ
-749 YAQDMRA
+749 YAADMRA
-756 ETAKKAFRADGNF
+756 ETAKKTFRADSNMG
-769 NSVISD
+769 SVISD
-775 PEKTLKF
+775 PDKTLKF
-782 VEEASNS
+782 VEEASRS

-799 NRILKG
+799 NRILK
-805 DHSADFMLEDGDF
+805 DERSADFMLEDGDF

-842 DDKLDVDDY
+842 DNKLDVDDY

-876 YKPSSG
+876 YKPTSG
-882 YWFGNNHEDLKA
+882 YWFGNNHEELKA

>member
-1 MLKGYFSIA
+1 MFKGYFSIA
-10 ACVLAST
+10 AFILAST
-17 LMSAAQAQT
+17 FASYSMAQT

-36 SLPADQQQALAS
+36 NLPADQQQALAS
-48 KYGITL
+48 KYGFSI
-54 PNGSSAQSSEYNNP
+54 PSNSSSNKPPYENP
-68 QVMAPRPMVS
+68 QVIKPRAESSGAVS
-78 ERVLTEQQQAEAEQ
+78 SNIEEQWLKKNEKEE
-92 QPQGLKRFGLDLFA
+92 LKRFGLDLFA
-106 GSPTTFAPVGDV
+106 GSPSTFAPISDV
-118 PVPADYTVGAG
+118 PVPANYTVGAG
-129 DEIVIQLFGKENNTH
+129 DEIIVQLFGKDNETH
-144 RLRVNRAGIIN
+144 RLRVNRAGTIN
-155 FPSLGPVQVAGM
+155 FPSLGPVNVAGM
-167 SFSDVRESLNQR
+167 HFSDVRDSLTQR

-186 VRSDISLGKMRTM
+186 VRSDISLGELRTM

-208 KPGSYT
+208 KPGAYT

-227 SGGFDESGAL
+227 SGGFGESGAL
-237 RNIQLKRNGQVIR
+237 RDIQLKRDGKIIR

-257 LLKGDARNDVRLMPG
+257 LLKGDASNDVRLLPD
-272 DVVFIGPVGNTISI
+272 DVVLIGSVNDTVSI
-286 DGEVN
+286 EGEIN
-291 RPAIYEIKPGETYQQ
+291 RPAIYEVKAGETYQQ
-306 AIHMAGGFTANAHR
+306 LIQMAGGFTANAHVE
-320 DQVEIKRYAAKGAR
+320 QLEIKRYASHGAR
-334 NALTLDFNQ
+334 EALTLDFNKTQ
-343 ARDKQTK
+343 DRQSK
-350 VKDGD
+350 VKNGD
-355 TVNVLT
+355 VIKILK

-377 HPGFVEWKSGLRIAN
+377 HPGYVEWHQSLRIAD
-392 LFQAVDTSFN
+392 LFKSVDSAFN

-412 VREVN
+412 VREIN
-417 PQRDIEVFQINL
+417 PQRDIEVFQLSL
-429 ANAILAPNSQ
+429 ANAILSPGSQ
-439 DNLELQSRDR
+439 DNLKLHSRDR
-449 VLVFNRFNNEDLDA
+449 ILVFNRFNNEDLDTLA
-463 FAEQEVTSKAK
+463 TQESVSKAK
-474 TLEQAQQQAE
+474 TLEQAQEQAE
-484 QAQQKEQAALNSSV
+484 LEQQKEQEVMSSSV
-498 ALLTAPQGNL
+498 AVSHSANGTLNNQ
-508 SQEML
+508 S
-513 AQGMTTQGHLS
+513 TTEQ
-524 GSQNLNAEAHLQGNR
+524 AKPA
-539 QQVNSGL
+539 
-546 VMAEPKIMFHGREI
+546 KIIFRGKEI
-560 TQEDFDAIKQN
+560 TEEDFEKLKQN
-571 TRSSLLAPVLLQ
+571 TRRTLLAPVLLQ

-615 SVSSLLAAAGGLTYN
+615 TVSTLIEAAGGLTYN
-630 AFTINAELAHTVI
+630 AFTINAELARTAI
-643 NNIDER
+643 NSADER
-649 ASIDVERV
+649 AYIDVERI
-657 DLRKAIQGNSN
+657 DLRKAIQGS
-668 ADVLISGRDRLNILE
+668 ASDDAIIVGRDRLNILE

-710 ETLDQLLT
+710 ETLNELLE

-749 YAQDMRA
+749 YAADMRK
-756 ETAKKAFRADGNF
+756 ETAKKTFRADSNIG
-769 NSVISD
+769 SVISD
-775 PEKTLKF
+775 PEKTLAF
-782 VEEASNS
+782 VEEASRS

-805 DHSADFMLEDGDF
+805 ERSADFMLEDGDF

-842 DDKLDVDDY
+842 DNKLDVDDY

-882 YWFGNNHEDLKA
+882 YWFGNNKEGLKA

>member
-1 MLKGYFSIA
+1 MFKGYFSIA
-10 ACVLAST
+10 AFILAST
-17 LMSAAQAQT
+17 FASYSMAQT

-36 SLPADQQQALAS
+36 NLPADQQQALAS
-48 KYGITL
+48 KYGFSI
-54 PNGSSAQSSEYNNP
+54 PSSSSSNKSPYENP
-68 QVMAPRPMVS
+68 QVIKPRAESSGAVS
-78 ERVLTEQQQAEAEQ
+78 SNIEEQWLKKGEQ
-92 QPQGLKRFGLDLFA
+92 EELKRFGLDLFA
-106 GSPTTFAPVGDV
+106 GSPSTFAPISDV
-118 PVPADYTVGAG
+118 PVPANYTVGAG
-129 DEIVIQLFGKENNTH
+129 DEIIVQLFGKENETH
-144 RLRVNRAGIIN
+144 RLRVNRAGTIN
-155 FPSLGPVQVAGM
+155 FPSLGPVNVAGM
-167 SFSDVRESLNQR
+167 HFSDVRDSLTQR

-186 VRSDISLGKMRTM
+186 VRSDISLGELRTM

-208 KPGSYT
+208 KPGAYT

-227 SGGFDESGAL
+227 SGGFGESGAL
-237 RNIQLKRNGQVIR
+237 RDIQLKRDGKIIR

-257 LLKGDARNDVRLMPG
+257 LLKGDASNDVRLLPD
-272 DVVFIGPVGNTISI
+272 DVVLIGSVNDTVSI
-286 DGEVN
+286 EGEIN
-291 RPAIYEIKPGETYQQ
+291 RPAIYEVKAGETYQQ
-306 AIHMAGGFTANAHR
+306 LIQMAGGFTANAHVE
-320 DQVEIKRYAAKGAR
+320 QLEIKRYASHGAR
-334 NALTLDFNQ
+334 EALTLDFNKTQ
-343 ARDKQTK
+343 DRQSK
-350 VKDGD
+350 VKNGD
-355 TVNVLT
+355 AIKILK

-377 HPGFVEWKSGLRIAN
+377 HPGYVEWRNGLRVAD
-392 LFQAVDTSFN
+392 LFKSVDSAFN

-412 VREVN
+412 VREIN
-417 PQRDIEVFQINL
+417 PQRDIEVFQLSL
-429 ANAILAPNSQ
+429 ANAILSPGSQ
-439 DNLELQSRDR
+439 DNLQLQSRDR
-449 VLVFNRFNNEDLDA
+449 ILVFNRFNNEDLDTLA
-463 FAEQEVTSKAK
+463 TQEAVSKAK
-474 TLEQAQQQAE
+474 TLEQAQEQAE
-484 QAQQKEQAALNSSV
+484 LEQQKEQEVMSSSV
-498 ALLTAPQGNL
+498 AVSHSENG
-508 SQEML
+508 ML
-513 AQGMTTQGHLS
+513 NN
-524 GSQNLNAEAHLQGNR
+524 QNATEQAKP
-539 QQVNSGL
+539 
-546 VMAEPKIMFHGREI
+546 AKIIFRGKEI
-560 TQEDFDAIKQN
+560 TEEGFEKLKQN
-571 TRSSLLAPVLLQ
+571 TRRTLLAPVLLQ

-615 SVSSLLAAAGGLTYN
+615 TVSTLIEAAGGLTYN
-630 AFTINAELAHTVI
+630 AFTINAELARTAI
-643 NNIDER
+643 NSADER
-649 ASIDVERV
+649 AYIDVERI
-657 DLRKAIQGNSN
+657 DLRKAIQGSVSDD
-668 ADVLISGRDRLNILE
+668 AIIVGRDRLNILE

-710 ETLDQLLT
+710 ETLSELLE

-749 YAQDMRA
+749 YAADMRA
-756 ETAKKAFRADGNF
+756 ETAKKTFRADSNMG
-769 NSVISD
+769 SVISD
-775 PEKTLKF
+775 PDKTLKF
-782 VEEASNS
+782 VEEASRS

-805 DHSADFMLEDGDF
+805 ERSADFMLEDGDF

-842 DDKLDVDDY
+842 DNKLNVDDY

-882 YWFGNNHEDLKA
+882 YWFGNNKEELKA

-908 ALSTWT
+908 ALSSWT

>member
-1 MLKGYFSIA
+1 MFKGYFSIA
-10 ACVLAST
+10 AFILAST
-17 LMSAAQAQT
+17 FASYSMAQT

-36 SLPADQQQALAS
+36 NLPADQQQALAS
-48 KYGITL
+48 KYGFSI
-54 PNGSSAQSSEYNNP
+54 PSSSSSNKSPYENP
-68 QVMAPRPMVS
+68 QVIKPRAESSGAVS
-78 ERVLTEQQQAEAEQ
+78 SNIEEQWLKKGEQ
-92 QPQGLKRFGLDLFA
+92 EELKRFGLDLFA
-106 GSPTTFAPVGDV
+106 GSPSTFAPISDV
-118 PVPADYTVGAG
+118 PVPANYTVGAG
-129 DEIVIQLFGKENNTH
+129 DEIIVQLFGKENETY
-144 RLRVNRAGIIN
+144 RLRVNRAGTIN
-155 FPSLGPVQVAGM
+155 FPSLGPVNVAGM
-167 SFSDVRESLNQR
+167 HFSDVRDSLTQR

-186 VRSDISLGKMRTM
+186 VRSDISLGELRTM

-208 KPGSYT
+208 KPGAYT

-227 SGGFDESGAL
+227 SGGFGESGAL
-237 RNIQLKRNGQVIR
+237 RDIQLKRDGKIIR

-257 LLKGDARNDVRLMPG
+257 LLKGDASNDVRLLPD
-272 DVVFIGPVGNTISI
+272 DVVLIGSVNDTVSI
-286 DGEVN
+286 EGEIN
-291 RPAIYEIKPGETYQQ
+291 RPAIYEVKAGETYQQ
-306 AIHMAGGFTANAHR
+306 LIQMAGGFTANAH
-320 DQVEIKRYAAKGAR
+320 VELLEIKRYASHGAR
-334 NALTLDFNQ
+334 EALTLDFNKTQ
-343 ARDKQTK
+343 DRQSK
-350 VKDGD
+350 VKNGD
-355 TVNVLT
+355 AIKILK

-377 HPGFVEWKSGLRIAN
+377 HPGYVEWRNGLRVAD
-392 LFQAVDTSFN
+392 LFKSVDSAFN

-412 VREVN
+412 VREIN
-417 PQRDIEVFQINL
+417 PQRDIEVFQLSL
-429 ANAILAPNSQ
+429 ANAILSPGSQ
-439 DNLELQSRDR
+439 DNLQLQSRDR
-449 VLVFNRFNNEDLDA
+449 ILVFNRFNNEDLDTLA
-463 FAEQEVTSKAK
+463 TQEAVSKAK
-474 TLEQAQQQAE
+474 TLEQAQEQAE
-484 QAQQKEQAALNSSV
+484 LEQQKEQEVMSSSV
-498 ALLTAPQGNL
+498 AVSHSANG
-508 SQEML
+508 ML
-513 AQGMTTQGHLS
+513 NN
-524 GSQNLNAEAHLQGNR
+524 QNATEQAKP
-539 QQVNSGL
+539 
-546 VMAEPKIMFHGREI
+546 AKITFRGKEI
-560 TQEDFDAIKQN
+560 TEEDFEKLKQN
-571 TRSSLLAPVLLQ
+571 TRRTLLAPVLLQ

-615 SVSSLLAAAGGLTYN
+615 TVSTLIEAAGGLTYN
-630 AFTINAELAHTVI
+630 AFTINAELARTAI
-643 NNIDER
+643 NSADER
-649 ASIDVERV
+649 AYIDVERI
-657 DLRKAIQGNSN
+657 DLRKAIQGS
-668 ADVLISGRDRLNILE
+668 ASDDAIIVGRDRLNILE

-710 ETLDQLLT
+710 ETLRELLE

-749 YAQDMRA
+749 YAADMRA
-756 ETAKKAFRADGNF
+756 ETAKKTFRADSNMG
-769 NSVISD
+769 SVISD
-775 PEKTLKF
+775 PDKTLKF
-782 VEEASNS
+782 VEEASRS

-799 NRILKG
+799 NRILEG
-805 DHSADFMLEDGDF
+805 ERSADFMLEDGDF

-842 DDKLDVDDY
+842 DNKLNVDDY

-882 YWFGNNHEDLKA
+882 YWFGNNKEELKA

>member
-1 MLKGYFSIA
+1 MLKGYFSIG
-10 ACVLAST
+10 ACILASLFAPFT
-17 LMSAAQAQT
+17 NAQT
-26 PTPEQIKMFQ
+26 PTPEQIQMFQ
-36 SLPADQQQALAS
+36 NLPADQQQALAS
-48 KYGITL
+48 KYGISI
-54 PNGSSAQSSEYNNP
+54 PSGASSQPSSYQNP
-68 QVMAPRPMVS
+68 QVVEQRPVASSATEVKVTDS
-78 ERVLTEQQQAEAEQ
+78 EKEE
-92 QPQGLKRFGLDLFA
+92 QGLKRFGLDLFA
-106 GSPTTFAPVGDV
+106 GSPTTFAPISDV

-129 DEIVIQLFGKENNTH
+129 DEIVIQLFGKENTTH

-167 SFSDVRESLNQR
+167 TFSDVRDSLNQR

-186 VRSDISLGKMRTM
+186 VRSDISLGEMRTM

-208 KPGSYT
+208 KPGAYT

-227 SGGFDESGAL
+227 SGGFSESGAL
-237 RNIQLKRNGQVIR
+237 RNVQLKRNGQVIR

-257 LLKGDARNDVRLMPG
+257 LLKGDARNDIRLLPG
-272 DVVFIGPVGNTISI
+272 DVVFIGALGNTISI

-291 RPAIYEIKPGETYQQ
+291 RPAIYEIKPGETYKQ
-306 AIHMAGGFTANAHR
+306 AIQMAGGFTANAYS
-320 DQVEIKRYAAKGAR
+320 DQIEVKRYAEKGAR
-334 NALTLDFNQ
+334 DALTLNFSQLHDQ
-343 ARDKQTK
+343 QTK

-355 TVNVLT
+355 AVNVL
-361 KSEELTRY
+361 KKNEELTRY

-377 HPGFVEWKSGLRIAN
+377 HPGFIEWKSGLRIAD
-392 LFQAVDTSFN
+392 LFQSVDTSFN
-402 STADVNYAVV
+402 STADVSYAVV
-412 VREVN
+412 VREIN
-417 PQRDIEVFQINL
+417 PQRDIEVYQVNL
-429 ANAILAPNSQ
+429 ANAILSPTSK
-439 DNLELQSRDR
+439 DNLKLNSRDR
-449 VLVFNRFNNEDLDA
+449 VLVFNRFNNEDLDTLA
-463 FAEQEVTSKAK
+463 DQETVTKAK
-474 TLEQAQQQAE
+474 TLEQAQL
-484 QAQQKEQAALNSSV
+484 QAQQEQLKEQEVMSSSV
-498 ALLTAPQGNL
+498 AVSSAAALEKDSKQ
-508 SQEML
+508 
-513 AQGMTTQGHLS
+513 
-524 GSQNLNAEAHLQGNR
+524 
-539 QQVNSGL
+539 
-546 VMAEPKIMFHGREI
+546 PKIVFRGKEI
-560 TQEDFDAIKQN
+560 TKDDFEALKQN
-571 TRSSLLAPVLLQ
+571 TRRTLLAPVLLQ

-600 GEVKHPGRYPITPRM
+600 GEVKYPGRYPITPRM
-615 SVSSLLAAAGGLTYN
+615 TISTLIEAAGGLTYN
-630 AFTINAELAHTVI
+630 AFTINAELARTVI
-643 NNIDER
+643 NSKDER
-649 ASIDVERV
+649 ASIDVESI
-657 DLRKAIQGNSN
+657 DLRQAIQGST
-668 ADVLISGRDRLNILE
+668 ADDAIIVGRDRLNILG

-710 ETLDQLLT
+710 ETLGELLE

-749 YAQDMRA
+749 YAADMRA
-756 ETAKKAFRADGNF
+756 ETAKKTFRADSNMG
-769 NSVISD
+769 SVISD
-775 PEKTLKF
+775 PDKTLKF
-782 VEEASNS
+782 VEEASRS

-799 NRILKG
+799 NRILK
-805 DHSADFMLEDGDF
+805 DERSADFMLEDGDF

-842 DDKLDVDDY
+842 DNKLDVDDY

-857 AKKQADEDRIFVVR
+857 AKKQADEDRMFVVR

-876 YKPSSG
+876 YKPTSG
-882 YWFGNNHEDLKA
+882 YWFGNNHEELKA

>member
-1 MLKGYFSIA
+1 MLKGYFSIG
-10 ACVLAST
+10 ACILASLFAPFT
-17 LMSAAQAQT
+17 NAQT
-26 PTPEQIKMFQ
+26 PTPEQIQMFQ
-36 SLPADQQQALAS
+36 NLPADQQQALAS
-48 KYGITL
+48 KYGISI
-54 PNGSSAQSSEYNNP
+54 PSGASSQPSRYQNP
-68 QVMAPRPMVS
+68 QVVEQRPVASSATEVKVTDS
-78 ERVLTEQQQAEAEQ
+78 EKDE
-92 QPQGLKRFGLDLFA
+92 QGLKRFGLDLFA
-106 GSPTTFAPVGDV
+106 GSPTTFAPISDV

-129 DEIVIQLFGKENNTH
+129 DEIVIQLFGKENTTH
-144 RLRVNRAGIIN
+144 RLRVNRAGVIN
-155 FPSLGPVQVAGM
+155 FPSIGPVQVAGM
-167 SFSDVRESLNQR
+167 TFSDVRDSLNQR

-186 VRSDISLGKMRTM
+186 VRSDISLGEMRTM

-208 KPGSYT
+208 KPGAYT

-227 SGGFDESGAL
+227 SGGFSESGAL
-237 RNIQLKRNGQVIR
+237 RNVQLKRNGQVIR

-257 LLKGDARNDVRLMPG
+257 LLKGDARNDIRLLPG
-272 DVVFIGPVGNTISI
+272 DVVFIGALGNTISI

-291 RPAIYEIKPGETYQQ
+291 RPAIYEIKPDETYKQ
-306 AIHMAGGFTANAHR
+306 AIQMAGGFTANAYSE
-320 DQVEIKRYAAKGAR
+320 QIEVKRYAAKGAR
-334 NALTLDFNQ
+334 DALTLNFSQSQDQ
-343 ARDKQTK
+343 QSK

-355 TVNVLT
+355 AVNVLK

-377 HPGFVEWKSGLRIAN
+377 HPGFIEWKSGLRIAD
-392 LFQAVDTSFN
+392 LFQSVDTSFN
-402 STADVNYAVV
+402 STADVSYTVV
-412 VREVN
+412 VREIN
-417 PQRDIEVFQINL
+417 PQRDIEVYQVNL
-429 ANAILAPNSQ
+429 ANAILSPTSK
-439 DNLELQSRDR
+439 DNLKLNSRDR
-449 VLVFNRFNNEDLDA
+449 VLVFNRFNNEDLDTLA
-463 FAEQEVTSKAK
+463 DQETVTKAK
-474 TLEQAQQQAE
+474 TLEQAQL
-484 QAQQKEQAALNSSV
+484 QAQQEQLKEQEVMSSSV
-498 ALLTAPQGNL
+498 AVSSAAPL
-508 SQEML
+508 EK
-513 AQGMTTQGHLS
+513 
-524 GSQNLNAEAHLQGNR
+524 
-539 QQVNSGL
+539 NSKQ
-546 VMAEPKIMFHGREI
+546 PKIMFRGKEI
-560 TQEDFDAIKQN
+560 TKDDFEALKQN
-571 TRSSLLAPVLLQ
+571 TRRTLLAPVLLQ

-615 SVSSLLAAAGGLTYN
+615 TISTLIEAAGGLTYN
-630 AFTINAELAHTVI
+630 AFTINAELARTVI
-643 NNIDER
+643 NSKDER
-649 ASIDVERV
+649 ASIDVERI
-657 DLRKAIQGNSN
+657 DLRQAIKGST
-668 ADVLISGRDRLNILE
+668 ADDTVIVGRDRLNILE

-710 ETLDQLLT
+710 ETLGELLE

-749 YAQDMRA
+749 YAADMRA
-756 ETAKKAFRADGNF
+756 ETAKKTFRADSNMG
-769 NSVISD
+769 SVISD
-775 PEKTLKF
+775 PDKTLKF
-782 VEEASNS
+782 VEEASRS

-799 NRILKG
+799 NRILK
-805 DHSADFMLEDGDF
+805 DERSADFMLEDGDF

-842 DDKLDVDDY
+842 DNKLDVDDY

-876 YKPSSG
+876 YKPTSG
-882 YWFGNNHEDLKA
+882 YWFGNNHEELKA

>member
-1 MLKGYFSIA
+1 MMLSIG
-10 ACVLAST
+10 VPLAFG
-17 LMSAAQAQT
+17 QT
-26 PTPEQIKMFQ
+26 PTAQQIEMFKN
-36 SLPADQQQALAS
+36 LPADQQQALAS
-48 KYGITL
+48 KYGISI
-54 PNGSSAQSSEYNNP
+54 PSGASSQPSSYQNP
-68 QVMAPRPMVS
+68 QVVEQRPIAS
-78 ERVLTEQQQAEAEQ
+78 SATEAKVNDAEKDE
-92 QPQGLKRFGLDLFA
+92 QGLKRFGLDLFA
-106 GSPTTFAPVGDV
+106 GSPTTFAPISDV

-129 DEIVIQLFGKENNTH
+129 DEIVIQLFGKENTTH

-167 SFSDVRESLNQR
+167 TFSDVRDSLNQR

-186 VRSDISLGKMRTM
+186 VRSDISLGEMRTM

-208 KPGSYT
+208 KPGAYT

-227 SGGFDESGAL
+227 SGGFSESGAL
-237 RNIQLKRNGQVIR
+237 RNVQLKRNGQVIR

-257 LLKGDARNDVRLMPG
+257 LLKGDARNDIRLLPG
-272 DVVFIGPVGNTISI
+272 DVVFIGALGHTISI

-291 RPAIYEIKPGETYQQ
+291 RPAIYEIKPGETYKQ
-306 AIHMAGGFTANAHR
+306 AIQMAGGFTANAYS
-320 DQVEIKRYAAKGAR
+320 DQIEVKRYAAKGAR
-334 NALTLDFNQ
+334 DALTLNFSQSHDQ
-343 ARDKQTK
+343 QTK

-355 TVNVLT
+355 VVNVLK

-377 HPGFVEWKSGLRIAN
+377 HPGFIEWKSGLRIAD
-392 LFQAVDTSFN
+392 LFQSVDTSFN

-417 PQRDIEVFQINL
+417 PQRDIEVYQVNL
-429 ANAILAPNSQ
+429 ANAILSPTSK
-439 DNLELQSRDR
+439 DNLKLNSRDR
-449 VLVFNRFNNEDLDA
+449 VLVFNRFNNEDLDTLA
-463 FAEQEVTSKAK
+463 DQETVTKAK
-474 TLEQAQQQAE
+474 TLEQAQL
-484 QAQQKEQAALNSSV
+484 QAQQEQLKEQEAMSSSV
-498 ALLTAPQGNL
+498 AVSSATAL
-508 SQEML
+508 EK
-513 AQGMTTQGHLS
+513 
-524 GSQNLNAEAHLQGNR
+524 
-539 QQVNSGL
+539 NSKQ
-546 VMAEPKIMFHGREI
+546 PKIVFRGKEI
-560 TQEDFDAIKQN
+560 TKDDFEALKQN
-571 TRSSLLAPVLLQ
+571 TRRTLLAPVLLQ

-615 SVSSLLAAAGGLTYN
+615 TISTLIEAAGGLTYN
-630 AFTINAELAHTVI
+630 AFTINAELARTVI
-643 NNIDER
+643 NSKDER
-649 ASIDVERV
+649 AFIDVERI
-657 DLRKAIQGNSN
+657 DLRQAIKGST
-668 ADVLISGRDRLNILE
+668 ADDAVIVGRDRLNILE

-710 ETLDQLLT
+710 ETLGELLE

-749 YAQDMRA
+749 YAADIRA
-756 ETAKKAFRADGNF
+756 ETAKKTFRADSNMG
-769 NSVISD
+769 SVISD
-775 PEKTLKF
+775 PDKTLKF
-782 VEEASNS
+782 VEEASRS

-799 NRILKG
+799 NRILK
-805 DHSADFMLEDGDF
+805 DEHSADFMLEDGDF

-842 DDKLDVDDY
+842 DNKLDVDDY

-876 YKPSSG
+876 YKPTSG
-882 YWFGNNHEDLKA
+882 YWFGNSHEELKA

>member
-1 MLKGYFSIA
+1 MLKGYFSIG
-10 ACVLAST
+10 ACILTSLFAPFT
-17 LMSAAQAQT
+17 NAQT
-26 PTPEQIKMFQ
+26 PTPEQIQMFQ
-36 SLPADQQQALAS
+36 NLPADQQQTLAS
-48 KYGITL
+48 KYGISI
-54 PNGSSAQSSEYNNP
+54 PSGASSQPSSYQNP
-68 QVMAPRPMVS
+68 QVVEQRPVIS
-78 ERVLTEQQQAEAEQ
+78 SATEVKVNDAEKDE
-92 QPQGLKRFGLDLFA
+92 QGLKRFGLDLFA
-106 GSPTTFAPVGDV
+106 GSPTTFAPISDV

-129 DEIVIQLFGKENNTH
+129 DEIVIQLFGKENTTH

-167 SFSDVRESLNQR
+167 TFSDVRDSLNQR

-186 VRSDISLGKMRTM
+186 VRSDISLGEMRTM

-208 KPGSYT
+208 KPGAYT

-227 SGGFDESGAL
+227 SGGFSESGAL
-237 RNIQLKRNGQVIR
+237 RNVQLKRNGQVIR

-257 LLKGDARNDVRLMPG
+257 LLKGDARNDIRLLPG
-272 DVVFIGPVGNTISI
+272 DVVFIGALGNTISI

-291 RPAIYEIKPGETYQQ
+291 RPAIYEIKPGETYKQ
-306 AIHMAGGFTANAHR
+306 AIQMAGGFTANAYSE
-320 DQVEIKRYAAKGAR
+320 QIEVKRYAAKGAR
-334 NALTLDFNQ
+334 DALTLNFSQSHDQ
-343 ARDKQTK
+343 QTK

-355 TVNVLT
+355 TVNVLK

-377 HPGFVEWKSGLRIAN
+377 HPGYIEWKSGLRIAD
-392 LFQAVDTSFN
+392 LFQSVDTSFN
-402 STADVNYAVV
+402 STADVSYAVV
-412 VREVN
+412 VREIN
-417 PQRDIEVFQINL
+417 PQLDIEVYQVNL
-429 ANAILAPNSQ
+429 ANAILSPTSK
-439 DNLELQSRDR
+439 DNLKLNSRDR
-449 VLVFNRFNNEDLDA
+449 ILVFNRFNNEDLDVLA
-463 FAEQEVTSKAK
+463 DQETITKAK
-474 TLEQAQQQAE
+474 TLEQAQL
-484 QAQQKEQAALNSSV
+484 QAQQEQLKEQEVMSSSV
-498 ALLTAPQGNL
+498 AVSSATSLEKDSKQ
-508 SQEML
+508 
-513 AQGMTTQGHLS
+513 
-524 GSQNLNAEAHLQGNR
+524 
-539 QQVNSGL
+539 
-546 VMAEPKIMFHGREI
+546 PKIVFRGKEI
-560 TQEDFDAIKQN
+560 TKDDFDALKQN
-571 TRSSLLAPVLLQ
+571 TRRTLLAPVLLQ

-615 SVSSLLAAAGGLTYN
+615 TISTLIEAAGGLTYN
-630 AFTINAELAHTVI
+630 AFTINAELARTVI
-643 NNIDER
+643 NSKDER
-649 ASIDVERV
+649 ASIDVERI
-657 DLRKAIQGNSN
+657 DLRQAIQGST
-668 ADVLISGRDRLNILE
+668 ADDAIIVGRDRLNILE

-710 ETLDQLLT
+710 ETLGELLE

-749 YAQDMRA
+749 YAADMRA
-756 ETAKKAFRADGNF
+756 ETAKKTFRADSNMG
-769 NSVISD
+769 SVISD
-775 PEKTLKF
+775 PDKTLKF
-782 VEEASNS
+782 VEEASRS

-799 NRILKG
+799 NRILK
-805 DHSADFMLEDGDF
+805 DERSADFMLEDGDF

-842 DDKLDVDDY
+842 DNKLDVDDY

-876 YKPSSG
+876 YKPTSG
-882 YWFGNNHEDLKA
+882 YWFGNSHEELKA

>member
-10 ACVLAST
+10 ACVLASVFAPF
-17 LMSAAQAQT
+17 SHAQT
-26 PTPEQIKMFQ
+26 PTSEQMQMFQ

-48 KYGITL
+48 KYGISL
-54 PNGSSAQSSEYNNP
+54 PSGSSSQPSNYQNP
-68 QVMAPRPMVS
+68 QVIDPRPEVS
-78 ERVLTEQQQAEAEQ
+78 NANQTDKMDLAKDEE
-92 QPQGLKRFGLDLFA
+92 LKRFGLDLFA
-106 GSPTTFAPVGDV
+106 GSPTTFAPVSDV
-118 PVPADYTVGAG
+118 PVPTDYTVGAG
-129 DEIVIQLFGKENNTH
+129 DEIVIQLFGKENTTH

-167 SFSDVRESLNQR
+167 TFSDVRDSLNQR

-186 VRSDISLGKMRTM
+186 VRSDISLGEMRTM

-208 KPGSYT
+208 KPGAYT

-227 SGGFDESGAL
+227 SGGFSESGAL
-237 RNIQLKRNGQVIR
+237 RNVQLKRNGQVIR

-257 LLKGDARNDVRLMPG
+257 LLKGDARNDIRLLPG
-272 DVVFIGPVGNTISI
+272 DVVFIGALGNTISI

-291 RPAIYEIKPGETYQQ
+291 RPAIYEIKPGETYKQ
-306 AIHMAGGFTANAHR
+306 AIQMAGGFTANAYS
-320 DQVEIKRYAAKGAR
+320 DQIEVKRYAEKGAR
-334 NALTLDFNQ
+334 DALTLNFSQSHDQ
-343 ARDKQTK
+343 QTK

-355 TVNVLT
+355 AVNVL
-361 KSEELTRY
+361 KKNEELTRY
-369 VQIEGDVR
+369 VQIEGEVR
-377 HPGFVEWKSGLRIAN
+377 HPGFIEWKSGLRIAD
-392 LFQAVDTSFN
+392 LFQSVDTSFN
-402 STADVNYAVV
+402 STADVSYAVV
-412 VREVN
+412 VREIN
-417 PQRDIEVFQINL
+417 PQRDIEVYQVNL
-429 ANAILAPNSQ
+429 ANAILSPTSK
-439 DNLELQSRDR
+439 DNLKLNSRDR
-449 VLVFNRFNNEDLDA
+449 VLVFNRFNNEDLDTLA
-463 FAEQEVTSKAK
+463 DQETVTKAK
-474 TLEQAQQQAE
+474 TLEQAQL
-484 QAQQKEQAALNSSV
+484 QAQQEQLKEQEVMSSSV
-498 ALLTAPQGNL
+498 AVSSAMPLEKDSKQ
-508 SQEML
+508 
-513 AQGMTTQGHLS
+513 
-524 GSQNLNAEAHLQGNR
+524 
-539 QQVNSGL
+539 
-546 VMAEPKIMFHGREI
+546 PKIVFRGKEI
-560 TQEDFDAIKQN
+560 TKDDFEALKQN
-571 TRSSLLAPVLLQ
+571 TRRTLLAPVLLQ

-615 SVSSLLAAAGGLTYN
+615 TISTLIEAAGGLTYN
-630 AFTINAELAHTVI
+630 AFTINAELARTVI
-643 NNIDER
+643 NSKDER
-649 ASIDVERV
+649 ASIDVERI
-657 DLRKAIQGNSN
+657 DLRQAIQGST
-668 ADVLISGRDRLNILE
+668 ADDAIIVGRDRLNILE

-710 ETLDQLLT
+710 ETLGELLE

-749 YAQDMRA
+749 YAADMRA
-756 ETAKKAFRADGNF
+756 ETAKKTFRADSNMG
-769 NSVISD
+769 SVISD
-775 PEKTLKF
+775 PDKTLKF
-782 VEEASNS
+782 VEEASRS

-799 NRILKG
+799 NRILK
-805 DHSADFMLEDGDF
+805 DERSADFMLEDGDF

-842 DDKLDVDDY
+842 DNKLDVDDY

-876 YKPSSG
+876 YKPTSG
-882 YWFGNNHEDLKA
+882 YWFGNNHEELKA

>member
-1 MLKGYFSIA
+1 MLKGYFSIG
-10 ACVLAST
+10 ACILASLFAPLT
-17 LMSAAQAQT
+17 NAQT
-26 PTPEQIKMFQ
+26 PTPEQIQMFKN
-36 SLPADQQQALAS
+36 LPADQQQALAS
-48 KYGITL
+48 KYGISI
-54 PNGSSAQSSEYNNP
+54 PSGASSQPSSYQNP
-68 QVMAPRPMVS
+68 QVVEQRPVAS
-78 ERVLTEQQQAEAEQ
+78 SATEAKVNDAEKDE
-92 QPQGLKRFGLDLFA
+92 QGLKRFGLDLFA
-106 GSPTTFAPVGDV
+106 GSPTTFAPISDV

-129 DEIVIQLFGKENNTH
+129 DEIVIQLFGKENTTH

-167 SFSDVRESLNQR
+167 TFSDVRDSLNQR

-186 VRSDISLGKMRTM
+186 VRSDISLGEMRTM

-208 KPGSYT
+208 KPGAYT

-227 SGGFDESGAL
+227 SGGFSESGAL
-237 RNIQLKRNGQVIR
+237 RNVQLKRNGQVIR

-257 LLKGDARNDVRLMPG
+257 LLKGDARNDIRLLPG
-272 DVVFIGPVGNTISI
+272 DVVFIGALGNTISI

-291 RPAIYEIKPGETYQQ
+291 RPAIYEIKPGETYKQ
-306 AIHMAGGFTANAHR
+306 AIQMAGGFTANAYS
-320 DQVEIKRYAAKGAR
+320 DQIEVKRYAAKGAR
-334 NALTLDFNQ
+334 DALTLNFSQSHDQ
-343 ARDKQTK
+343 QTK

-355 TVNVLT
+355 AVNVL
-361 KSEELTRY
+361 KKNEELTRY

-377 HPGFVEWKSGLRIAN
+377 HPGFIEWRSGLRIAD
-392 LFQAVDTSFN
+392 LFQSVDTSFN
-402 STADVNYAVV
+402 STADVSYAVV
-412 VREVN
+412 VREIN
-417 PQRDIEVFQINL
+417 PQRDIEVYQVSL
-429 ANAILAPNSQ
+429 ANAILSPTSK
-439 DNLELQSRDR
+439 DNLKLNSRDR
-449 VLVFNRFNNEDLDA
+449 VLVFNRFNNEDLDTLA
-463 FAEQEVTSKAK
+463 DQQTVTKAK
-474 TLEQAQQQAE
+474 TLEQAQL
-484 QAQQKEQAALNSSV
+484 QAQQEQLKEQEVMSSSV
-498 ALLTAPQGNL
+498 AVSSAAPL
-508 SQEML
+508 EK
-513 AQGMTTQGHLS
+513 
-524 GSQNLNAEAHLQGNR
+524 GSKQ
-539 QQVNSGL
+539 S
-546 VMAEPKIMFHGREI
+546 KIVFRGKEI
-560 TQEDFDAIKQN
+560 TKDDFEALKQN
-571 TRSSLLAPVLLQ
+571 TRRTLLAPVLLQ

-615 SVSSLLAAAGGLTYN
+615 TISTLIEAAGGLTYN
-630 AFTINAELAHTVI
+630 AFTINAELARTVI
-643 NNIDER
+643 NSKDER
-649 ASIDVERV
+649 ASIDVERI
-657 DLRKAIQGNSN
+657 DLRQAIKGST
-668 ADVLISGRDRLNILE
+668 ADDAVIVGRDRLNILE

-710 ETLDQLLT
+710 ETLGELLE

-736 EALRLQEQKLLNQ
+736 EALRLQEQKLLNE
-749 YAQDMRA
+749 YAADMRA
-756 ETAKKAFRADGNF
+756 ETAKKTFRADSNMG
-769 NSVISD
+769 SVISD
-775 PEKTLKF
+775 PDKTLKF
-782 VEEASNS
+782 VEEASRS

-799 NRILKG
+799 NRILK
-805 DHSADFMLEDGDF
+805 DERSADFMLEDGDF

-842 DDKLDVDDY
+842 DNKLDVDDY

-876 YKPSSG
+876 YKPTSG
-882 YWFGNNHEDLKA
+882 YWFGNNHEELKA

>member
-1 MLKGYFSIA
+1 MFKGYFSIA
-10 ACVLAST
+10 AFILAST
-17 LMSAAQAQT
+17 FASYSMAQT
-26 PTPEQIKMFQ
+26 PTPEQMKMFQ
-36 SLPADQQQALAS
+36 NLPADQQQALAS
-48 KYGITL
+48 KYGFSI
-54 PNGSSAQSSEYNNP
+54 PSSSSSSKSPYENP
-68 QVMAPRPMVS
+68 QVIKPRAESSGAVS
-78 ERVLTEQQQAEAEQ
+78 SNIEEQWLKKGEQ
-92 QPQGLKRFGLDLFA
+92 EELKRFGLDLFA
-106 GSPTTFAPVGDV
+106 GSPSTFAPISDV
-118 PVPADYTVGAG
+118 PVPANYTVGAG
-129 DEIVIQLFGKENNTH
+129 DEIIVQLFGKENETH
-144 RLRVNRAGIIN
+144 RLRVNRAGTIN
-155 FPSLGPVQVAGM
+155 FPSLGPVNVAGM
-167 SFSDVRESLNQR
+167 HFSDVRDSLTQR

-186 VRSDISLGKMRTM
+186 VRSDISLGELRTM

-208 KPGSYT
+208 KPGAYT

-227 SGGFDESGAL
+227 SGGFGESGAL
-237 RNIQLKRNGQVIR
+237 RDIQLKRDGKIIR

-257 LLKGDARNDVRLMPG
+257 LLKGDASNDVRLLPD
-272 DVVFIGPVGNTISI
+272 DVVLIGSVNDTVSI
-286 DGEVN
+286 EGEIN
-291 RPAIYEIKPGETYQQ
+291 RPAIYEVKAGETYQQ
-306 AIHMAGGFTANAHR
+306 LIQMAGGFTANAHVE
-320 DQVEIKRYAAKGAR
+320 QLEIKRYASHGAR
-334 NALTLDFNQ
+334 EALTLDFNKMQ
-343 ARDKQTK
+343 DRQSK
-350 VKDGD
+350 VKNGD
-355 TVNVLT
+355 AIKILK

-377 HPGFVEWKSGLRIAN
+377 HPGYVEWRNGLRVAD
-392 LFQAVDTSFN
+392 LFKSVDSAFN

-412 VREVN
+412 VREIN
-417 PQRDIEVFQINL
+417 PQRDIEVFQLSL
-429 ANAILAPNSQ
+429 ANAILSPGSQ
-439 DNLELQSRDR
+439 DNLKLHSRDR
-449 VLVFNRFNNEDLDA
+449 ILVFNRFNNEDLDTLA
-463 FAEQEVTSKAK
+463 TQEAVAKAK
-474 TLEQAQQQAE
+474 TLEQAQEQAE
-484 QAQQKEQAALNSSV
+484 LEQQKEQEVMSSSV
-498 ALLTAPQGNL
+498 SVSHSANGTLNNP
-508 SQEML
+508 S
-513 AQGMTTQGHLS
+513 TTEQ
-524 GSQNLNAEAHLQGNR
+524 AKPA
-539 QQVNSGL
+539 
-546 VMAEPKIMFHGREI
+546 KIIFRGKEI
-560 TQEDFDAIKQN
+560 TEEDFEKLKQN
-571 TRSSLLAPVLLQ
+571 TRRTLLAPVLLQ

-615 SVSSLLAAAGGLTYN
+615 TVSTLIEAAGGLTYN
-630 AFTINAELAHTVI
+630 AFTINAELARTAI
-643 NNIDER
+643 NNADER
-649 ASIDVERV
+649 AYIDVERI
-657 DLRKAIQGNSN
+657 DLRKAIQGS
-668 ADVLISGRDRLNILE
+668 ASDDAVIVGRDRLNILE

-710 ETLDQLLT
+710 ETLSELLD

-749 YAQDMRA
+749 YAADMRK
-756 ETAKKAFRADGNF
+756 ETAKKTFRADSNIG
-769 NSVISD
+769 SVISD
-775 PEKTLKF
+775 PEKTLAF
-782 VEEASNS
+782 VEEASRS

-805 DHSADFMLEDGDF
+805 ERSADFMLEDGDF

-842 DDKLDVDDY
+842 DNKLDVDDY

-882 YWFGNNHEDLKA
+882 YWFGNNKEELKA

>member
-1 MLKGYFSIA
+1 MLKGYFSIG
-10 ACVLAST
+10 ACILASLFAPFT
-17 LMSAAQAQT
+17 YAQT
-26 PTPEQIKMFQ
+26 PTPEQIQMFQ
-36 SLPADQQQALAS
+36 NLPADQQQALAS
-48 KYGITL
+48 KYGISI
-54 PNGSSAQSSEYNNP
+54 PSGASSQPSSYQNP
-68 QVMAPRPMVS
+68 QVVEPRPIASSATETEVNDS
-78 ERVLTEQQQAEAEQ
+78 EKDE
-92 QPQGLKRFGLDLFA
+92 QGLKRFGLDLFA
-106 GSPTTFAPVGDV
+106 GSPTTFAPISDV

-129 DEIVIQLFGKENNTH
+129 DEIVIQLFGKENTTH

-167 SFSDVRESLNQR
+167 TFSDVRDSLNQR

-186 VRSDISLGKMRTM
+186 VRSDISLGEMRTM

-208 KPGSYT
+208 KPGAYT

-227 SGGFDESGAL
+227 SGGFSESGAL
-237 RNIQLKRNGQVIR
+237 RNVQLKRNGQVIR

-257 LLKGDARNDVRLMPG
+257 LLKGDARNDVRLLPG
-272 DVVFIGPVGNTISI
+272 DVVFIDALGNTMSI

-291 RPAIYEIKPGETYQQ
+291 RPAIYEIKPGETYKQ
-306 AIHMAGGFTANAHR
+306 AIQMAGGFTANAYS
-320 DQVEIKRYAAKGAR
+320 DQIEVKRYAAKGAR
-334 NALTLDFNQ
+334 DALTLNFSQSNDQ
-343 ARDKQTK
+343 QTK

-355 TVNVLT
+355 TVNVL
-361 KSEELTRY
+361 KKNEELTRY

-377 HPGFVEWKSGLRIAN
+377 HPGFIEWKSGLRIAD
-392 LFQAVDTSFN
+392 LFQSVDTSFN
-402 STADVNYAVV
+402 STADVNYAIV
-412 VREVN
+412 VREIN
-417 PQRDIEVFQINL
+417 PQRDIEVYQVNL
-429 ANAILAPNSQ
+429 ANAILSPTDK
-439 DNLELQSRDR
+439 DNLKLNSRDR
-449 VLVFNRFNNEDLDA
+449 VLVFNRFNNEDLDTLA
-463 FAEQEVTSKAK
+463 DQETVTKAK
-474 TLEQAQQQAE
+474 TLEQAQL
-484 QAQQKEQAALNSSV
+484 QAQQEQLKEQEVMSSSV
-498 ALLTAPQGNL
+498 AVSSTVPLEKDLEQ
-508 SQEML
+508 
-513 AQGMTTQGHLS
+513 
-524 GSQNLNAEAHLQGNR
+524 
-539 QQVNSGL
+539 
-546 VMAEPKIMFHGREI
+546 PKIVFRGKEI
-560 TQEDFDAIKQN
+560 TKDDFEALKQN
-571 TRSSLLAPVLLQ
+571 TRRTLLAPVLLQ

-615 SVSSLLAAAGGLTYN
+615 TISTLIEAAGGLTYN
-630 AFTINAELAHTVI
+630 AFTINAELARTVI
-643 NNIDER
+643 NSKDER
-649 ASIDVERV
+649 ASIDVERI
-657 DLRKAIQGNSN
+657 DLRQAIKGST
-668 ADVLISGRDRLNILE
+668 ADDAVIVGRDRLNILE

-710 ETLDQLLT
+710 ETLGELLE

-749 YAQDMRA
+749 YAADMRA
-756 ETAKKAFRADGNF
+756 ETAKKTFRADSNMG
-769 NSVISD
+769 SVISD
-775 PEKTLKF
+775 PDKTLKF
-782 VEEASNS
+782 VEEASRS

-799 NRILKG
+799 NRILK
-805 DHSADFMLEDGDF
+805 DERSADFMLEDGDF

-842 DDKLDVDDY
+842 NDKLGVDDY

-876 YKPSSG
+876 YKPTSG
-882 YWFGNNHEDLKA
+882 YWFGNNHEELKA

>member
-10 ACVLAST
+10 ACVLASVFAPF
-17 LMSAAQAQT
+17 SHAQT
-26 PTPEQIKMFQ
+26 PTPEQMQMFQ

-48 KYGITL
+48 KYGISL
-54 PNGSSAQSSEYNNP
+54 PSGSSSQPSSYQNP
-68 QVMAPRPMVS
+68 QVIDPRPEVS
-78 ERVLTEQQQAEAEQ
+78 NANQTDKMDLAKKDEE
-92 QPQGLKRFGLDLFA
+92 LKRFGLDLFA
-106 GSPTTFAPVGDV
+106 GSPTTFAPVSDV

-129 DEIVIQLFGKENNTH
+129 DEIVIQLFGKENTTH
-144 RLRVNRAGIIN
+144 RLRVNRAGTIN

-167 SFSDVRESLNQR
+167 SFSDVRDSLNQR

-186 VRSDISLGKMRTM
+186 VRSDISLGEMRTM

-208 KPGSYT
+208 KPGAYT

-227 SGGFDESGAL
+227 SGGFGESGAL
-237 RNIQLKRNGQVIR
+237 RNVQLKRNGQVIC

-257 LLKGDARNDVRLMPG
+257 LLKGDARNDVRLLPG
-272 DVVFIGPVGNTISI
+272 DVVFIGAVGNTIAI

-291 RPAIYEIKPGETYQQ
+291 RPAIYEVKSGETYKQ
-306 AIHMAGGFTANAHR
+306 AIQMAGGFTANAYS
-320 DQVEIKRYAAKGAR
+320 DQIEVKRYAAKGAR
-334 NALTLDFNQ
+334 DALTLNFSQSHDQ
-343 ARDKQTK
+343 QTK

-355 TVNVLT
+355 AVNVLK

-377 HPGFVEWKSGLRIAN
+377 HPGFIEWKSGLRVAD
-392 LFQAVDTSFN
+392 LFQSVDTSFN

-412 VREVN
+412 VREIN
-417 PQRDIEVFQINL
+417 PQRDIEVYQVNL
-429 ANAILAPNSQ
+429 ANAILSPSSK
-439 DNLELQSRDR
+439 DNLKLNSRDR
-449 VLVFNRFNNEDLDA
+449 VLVFNRFNNEDLDTLA
-463 FAEQEVTSKAK
+463 DQDTVTKAK
-474 TLEQAQQQAE
+474 TLEQAQFKAE
-484 QAQQKEQAALNSSV
+484 LDQQKEQEVMSSSV
-498 ALLTAPQGNL
+498 AISSATDNMSMGQ
-508 SQEML
+508 SSTEKSEQ
-513 AQGMTTQGHLS
+513 
-524 GSQNLNAEAHLQGNR
+524 
-539 QQVNSGL
+539 
-546 VMAEPKIMFHGREI
+546 PKIIFRGKEI
-560 TQEDFDAIKQN
+560 TKEDFDALKQN
-571 TRSSLLAPVLLQ
+571 TRRTLLAPVLLQ

-590 GLAPQIAEVF
+590 GLAPQIAEAF
-600 GEVKHPGRYPITPRM
+600 GEVKHPGRYPLTPRM
-615 SVSSLLAAAGGLTYN
+615 SVSTLIEAAGGLTYN
-630 AFTINAELAHTVI
+630 AFTINAELARTVI
-643 NNIDER
+643 SSKDER
-649 ASIDVERV
+649 ASIDVERI
-657 DLRKAIQGNSN
+657 DLRKAIQGST
-668 ADVLISGRDRLNILE
+668 ADDAILVGRDRLNILE

-710 ETLDQLLT
+710 ETLGELLE

-749 YAQDMRA
+749 YAADMRA
-756 ETAKKAFRADGNF
+756 ETAKKTFRADSNMS
-769 NSVISD
+769 SVISD
-775 PEKTLKF
+775 PDKTLKF
-782 VEEASNS
+782 VEEASRS

-799 NRILKG
+799 NRILK
-805 DHSADFMLEDGDF
+805 DERSADFMLEDGDF

-842 DDKLDVDDY
+842 DNKLDVDDY

-876 YKPSSG
+876 YKPTSG
-882 YWFGNNHEDLKA
+882 YWFGNNHEELKA

>member
-1 MLKGYFSIA
+1 MLKGYFSIG
-10 ACVLAST
+10 ACILASLFAPLT
-17 LMSAAQAQT
+17 NAQT
-26 PTPEQIKMFQ
+26 PTPEQIQMFQ
-36 SLPADQQQALAS
+36 NLPADQQQALAS
-48 KYGITL
+48 KYGISI
-54 PNGSSAQSSEYNNP
+54 PSGASSQPSSYQNP
-68 QVMAPRPMVS
+68 QVVEQRPVAS
-78 ERVLTEQQQAEAEQ
+78 SATEAKVNDAEKDE
-92 QPQGLKRFGLDLFA
+92 QGLKRFGLDLFA
-106 GSPTTFAPVGDV
+106 GSPTTFAPISDV

-129 DEIVIQLFGKENNTH
+129 DEIVIQLFGKENTTH

-167 SFSDVRESLNQR
+167 TFSDVRDSLNQR

-186 VRSDISLGKMRTM
+186 VRSDISLGEMRTM

-208 KPGSYT
+208 KPGAYT

-227 SGGFDESGAL
+227 SGGFSESGAL
-237 RNIQLKRNGQVIR
+237 RNVQLKRNGQVIR

-257 LLKGDARNDVRLMPG
+257 LLKGDARNDIRLLPG
-272 DVVFIGPVGNTISI
+272 DVVFIGALGNTISI

-291 RPAIYEIKPGETYQQ
+291 RPAIYEIKPGETYKQ
-306 AIHMAGGFTANAHR
+306 AIQMAGGFTANAYS
-320 DQVEIKRYAAKGAR
+320 DQIEVKRYAAKGAR
-334 NALTLDFNQ
+334 DALTLNFSQSHDQ
-343 ARDKQTK
+343 QTK

-355 TVNVLT
+355 AVNVL
-361 KSEELTRY
+361 KKNEELTRY

-377 HPGFVEWKSGLRIAN
+377 HPGFIEWKSGLRIAD
-392 LFQAVDTSFN
+392 LFQSVDTSFN
-402 STADVNYAVV
+402 STADVNYAIV
-412 VREVN
+412 VREIN
-417 PQRDIEVFQINL
+417 PQRDIEVYQVNL
-429 ANAILAPNSQ
+429 ANAILSPTSK
-439 DNLELQSRDR
+439 DNLKLNSRDR
-449 VLVFNRFNNEDLDA
+449 VLVFNRFNNEDLDTLA
-463 FAEQEVTSKAK
+463 DQETVTKAK
-474 TLEQAQQQAE
+474 TLEQAQL
-484 QAQQKEQAALNSSV
+484 QAQQEQLKEQEVMSSSV
-498 ALLTAPQGNL
+498 AVSSAAA
-508 SQEML
+508 L
-513 AQGMTTQGHLS
+513 AK
-524 GSQNLNAEAHLQGNR
+524 
-539 QQVNSGL
+539 NSKQ
-546 VMAEPKIMFHGREI
+546 PKIVFRGKEI
-560 TQEDFDAIKQN
+560 TKDDFEALKQN
-571 TRSSLLAPVLLQ
+571 TRRTLLAPVLLQ

-600 GEVKHPGRYPITPRM
+600 GEVKYPGRYPITPRM
-615 SVSSLLAAAGGLTYN
+615 TISTLIEAAGGLTYN
-630 AFTINAELAHTVI
+630 AFTINAELARTVI
-643 NNIDER
+643 NSKDER
-649 ASIDVERV
+649 ASIDVERI
-657 DLRKAIQGNSN
+657 DLRQAIQGST
-668 ADVLISGRDRLNILE
+668 ADDAIIVGRDRLNILG

-710 ETLDQLLT
+710 ETLGELLE

-749 YAQDMRA
+749 YAADMRA
-756 ETAKKAFRADGNF
+756 ETAKKTFRADSNMS
-769 NSVISD
+769 SVISD
-775 PEKTLKF
+775 PDKTLKF
-782 VEEASNS
+782 VEEASRS

-799 NRILKG
+799 NRILKAER
-805 DHSADFMLEDGDF
+805 SADFMLEDGDF

-842 DDKLDVDDY
+842 DNKLDVDDY

-876 YKPSSG
+876 YKPTSG
-882 YWFGNNHEDLKA
+882 YWFGNNHEELKA

>member
-1 MLKGYFSIA
+1 MFKGYFSIA
-10 ACVLAST
+10 AFILAST
-17 LMSAAQAQT
+17 FASYSIAQT

-36 SLPADQQQALAS
+36 NLPADQQQALAS
-48 KYGITL
+48 KYGFSI
-54 PNGSSAQSSEYNNP
+54 PSSLSSNKSPYENP
-68 QVMAPRPMVS
+68 QVIKPRAESSGAVS
-78 ERVLTEQQQAEAEQ
+78 SNIEEQWLKKGEQ
-92 QPQGLKRFGLDLFA
+92 EELKRFGLDLFA
-106 GSPTTFAPVGDV
+106 GSPSTFAPISDV
-118 PVPADYTVGAG
+118 PVPANYTVGAG
-129 DEIVIQLFGKENNTH
+129 DEIIVQLFGKENETH
-144 RLRVNRAGIIN
+144 RLRVNRAGTIN
-155 FPSLGPVQVAGM
+155 FPSLGPVNVAGM
-167 SFSDVRESLNQR
+167 HFSDVRDSLTQR

-186 VRSDISLGKMRTM
+186 VRSDISLGELRTM

-208 KPGSYT
+208 KPGAYT

-227 SGGFDESGAL
+227 SGGFGESGAL
-237 RNIQLKRNGQVIR
+237 RDIQLKRDGKIIR

-257 LLKGDARNDVRLMPG
+257 LLKGDASNDVRLLPD
-272 DVVFIGPVGNTISI
+272 DVVLIGSVNDTVSI
-286 DGEVN
+286 EGEIN
-291 RPAIYEIKPGETYQQ
+291 RPAIYEVKAGETYQQ
-306 AIHMAGGFTANAHR
+306 LIQMAGGFTANAYVE
-320 DQVEIKRYAAKGAR
+320 QLEIKRYASHGAR
-334 NALTLDFNQ
+334 EALTLDFNKTQ
-343 ARDKQTK
+343 DRQSK
-350 VKDGD
+350 VKNGD
-355 TVNVLT
+355 SIKILK

-377 HPGFVEWKSGLRIAN
+377 HPGYVEWRNGVRVADLFKS
-392 LFQAVDTSFN
+392 VDSAFN

-412 VREVN
+412 VREIN
-417 PQRDIEVFQINL
+417 PQRDIEVFQLSL
-429 ANAILAPNSQ
+429 ANAILSPGSQ
-439 DNLELQSRDR
+439 DNLQLQSRDR
-449 VLVFNRFNNEDLDA
+449 ILVFNRFNNEDLDTLA
-463 FAEQEVTSKAK
+463 TQEAVSKAK
-474 TLEQAQQQAE
+474 TLEQAQEQAE
-484 QAQQKEQAALNSSV
+484 LEQQKEQEVMSSSV
-498 ALLTAPQGNL
+498 AVSHSENG
-508 SQEML
+508 ML
-513 AQGMTTQGHLS
+513 NN
-524 GSQNLNAEAHLQGNR
+524 QNATEQAKP
-539 QQVNSGL
+539 
-546 VMAEPKIMFHGREI
+546 AKIIFRGKEI
-560 TQEDFDAIKQN
+560 TEEGFEKLKQN
-571 TRSSLLAPVLLQ
+571 TRRTLLAPVLLQ

-615 SVSSLLAAAGGLTYN
+615 TVSTLIEAAGGLTYN
-630 AFTINAELAHTVI
+630 AFTINAELARTAI
-643 NNIDER
+643 NSADER
-649 ASIDVERV
+649 AYIDVERI
-657 DLRKAIQGNSN
+657 DLRKAIQGSVSDD
-668 ADVLISGRDRLNILE
+668 AIIVGRDRLNILE

-710 ETLDQLLT
+710 ETLSELLE

-749 YAQDMRA
+749 YAADMRA
-756 ETAKKAFRADGNF
+756 ETAKKTFRADSNMG
-769 NSVISD
+769 SVISD
-775 PEKTLKF
+775 PDKTLKF
-782 VEEASNS
+782 VEEASRS

-805 DHSADFMLEDGDF
+805 ERSADFMLEDGDF

-842 DDKLDVDDY
+842 DNKLDVDDY

-882 YWFGNNHEDLKA
+882 YWFGNNKEGLKA

>member
-1 MLKGYFSIA
+1 MLKGYFSRG
-10 ACVLAST
+10 ACILASLFAPFT
-17 LMSAAQAQT
+17 YAQT
-26 PTPEQIKMFQ
+26 PTPEQIQMFQ
-36 SLPADQQQALAS
+36 NLPADQQQALAS
-48 KYGITL
+48 KYGISI
-54 PNGSSAQSSEYNNP
+54 PSGASSQPSSYQNP
-68 QVMAPRPMVS
+68 QVVEPRPIASSATEAKVNDS
-78 ERVLTEQQQAEAEQ
+78 EKEE
-92 QPQGLKRFGLDLFA
+92 QGLKRFGLDLFA
-106 GSPTTFAPVGDV
+106 GSPTTFAPISDV

-129 DEIVIQLFGKENNTH
+129 DEIVIQLFGKENTTH

-167 SFSDVRESLNQR
+167 TFSDVRDSLNQR

-186 VRSDISLGKMRTM
+186 VRSDISLGEMRTM

-208 KPGSYT
+208 KPGAYT

-227 SGGFDESGAL
+227 SGGFSESGAL
-237 RNIQLKRNGQVIR
+237 RNVQLKRNGQVIR

-257 LLKGDARNDVRLMPG
+257 LLKGDARDDIRLLPG
-272 DVVFIGPVGNTISI
+272 DVVFIGALGNTISI

-291 RPAIYEIKPGETYQQ
+291 RPAIYEIKPGETYKQ
-306 AIHMAGGFTANAHR
+306 AIQMAGGFTANAYS
-320 DQVEIKRYAAKGAR
+320 DQIEVKRYAAKGAR
-334 NALTLDFNQ
+334 DALTLDFSQ
-343 ARDKQTK
+343 SHDQQTK

-355 TVNVLT
+355 TVNVL
-361 KSEELTRY
+361 KKNEELTRY

-377 HPGFVEWKSGLRIAN
+377 HPGFIEWNSGLRIAD
-392 LFQAVDTSFN
+392 LFQSVDTSFN
-402 STADVNYAVV
+402 STADVSYAVV
-412 VREVN
+412 VREIN
-417 PQRDIEVFQINL
+417 PQRDIEVYQVNL
-429 ANAILAPNSQ
+429 ANAILSPTSK
-439 DNLELQSRDR
+439 DNLKLNSRDR
-449 VLVFNRFNNEDLDA
+449 VLVFNRFNNEDLDT
-463 FAEQEVTSKAK
+463 FADQEAVTKAK
-474 TLEQAQQQAE
+474 TLEQAQL
-484 QAQQKEQAALNSSV
+484 QAQQEQLKEQEVMSSSV
-498 ALLTAPQGNL
+498 AVSSAAAL
-508 SQEML
+508 EK
-513 AQGMTTQGHLS
+513 
-524 GSQNLNAEAHLQGNR
+524 
-539 QQVNSGL
+539 NSKQ
-546 VMAEPKIMFHGREI
+546 PKIVFRGKEI
-560 TQEDFDAIKQN
+560 TKDDFEALKQN
-571 TRSSLLAPVLLQ
+571 TRRTLLAPVLLQ

-600 GEVKHPGRYPITPRM
+600 GEVKYPGRYPITPRM
-615 SVSSLLAAAGGLTYN
+615 TISTLIEAAGGLTYN
-630 AFTINAELAHTVI
+630 AFTINAELARTVI
-643 NNIDER
+643 NSKDER
-649 ASIDVERV
+649 ASIDVERI
-657 DLRKAIQGNSN
+657 DLRQAIQGST
-668 ADVLISGRDRLNILE
+668 ADDAIIVGRDRLNILG

-710 ETLDQLLT
+710 ETLGELLE

-736 EALRLQEQKLLNQ
+736 EALRLQEQKLLNK
-749 YAQDMRA
+749 YAADMRA
-756 ETAKKAFRADGNF
+756 ETAKKTFRADSNIG
-769 NSVISD
+769 SVISD
-775 PEKTLKF
+775 PDKTLKF
-782 VEEASNS
+782 VEEASRS

-799 NRILKG
+799 NRILK
-805 DHSADFMLEDGDF
+805 DERSADFMLEDGDF

-842 DDKLDVDDY
+842 DNKLDVDDY

-876 YKPSSG
+876 YKPTSG
-882 YWFGNNHEDLKA
+882 YWFGNNHEELKA

>member
-10 ACVLAST
+10 ACVLASVFAPF
-17 LMSAAQAQT
+17 SNAQT
-26 PTPEQIKMFQ
+26 PTPEQMQMFQ

-48 KYGITL
+48 KYGISL
-54 PNGSSAQSSEYNNP
+54 PSGSSSQPSNYQNP
-68 QVMAPRPMVS
+68 QVIEQRPAVS
-78 ERVLTEQQQAEAEQ
+78 SATEAKVNDLEKGE
-92 QPQGLKRFGLDLFA
+92 QGLKRFGLDLFA
-106 GSPTTFAPVGDV
+106 GSPTTFAPISDV

-129 DEIVIQLFGKENNTH
+129 DEIVIQLFGKENTTH

-167 SFSDVRESLNQR
+167 TFSDVRDSLNQR

-186 VRSDISLGKMRTM
+186 VRSDISLGEMRTM

-208 KPGSYT
+208 KPGAYT

-227 SGGFDESGAL
+227 SGGFGESGAL
-237 RNIQLKRNGQVIR
+237 RNVQLKRNGQVIR

-257 LLKGDARNDVRLMPG
+257 LLKGDARNDVRLLPG
-272 DVVFIGPVGNTISI
+272 DVVFIGAVGNTIAI

-291 RPAIYEIKPGETYQQ
+291 RPAIYEVKSGETYKQ
-306 AIHMAGGFTANAHR
+306 AIQMAGGFTANAYS
-320 DQVEIKRYAAKGAR
+320 DQIEVKRYAAKGAR
-334 NALTLDFNQ
+334 DALTLNFSQSHDQ
-343 ARDKQTK
+343 QTK

-355 TVNVLT
+355 AVNILK

-377 HPGFVEWKSGLRIAN
+377 HPGFIEWKNGLRVAD
-392 LFQAVDTSFN
+392 LFQSVDTSFN
-402 STADVNYAVV
+402 STADINYAVV
-412 VREVN
+412 VREIN
-417 PQRDIEVFQINL
+417 PQRDIEVYQVNL
-429 ANAILAPNSQ
+429 ANAILSPTSK
-439 DNLELQSRDR
+439 DNLKLNSRDR
-449 VLVFNRFNNEDLDA
+449 VLVFNRFNNEDLDTLA
-463 FAEQEVTSKAK
+463 DQETVTKAK
-474 TLEQAQQQAE
+474 TLEQAQR
-484 QAQQKEQAALNSSV
+484 QAQQEQLEEQEVMSSSV
-498 ALLTAPQGNL
+498 AVSSATSIEKKSKQ
-508 SQEML
+508 
-513 AQGMTTQGHLS
+513 
-524 GSQNLNAEAHLQGNR
+524 
-539 QQVNSGL
+539 
-546 VMAEPKIMFHGREI
+546 PKIVFRGKEI
-560 TQEDFDAIKQN
+560 TKDDFEALKQN
-571 TRSSLLAPVLLQ
+571 TRRTLLAPVLLQ

-615 SVSSLLAAAGGLTYN
+615 TISTLIEAAGGLTYN
-630 AFTINAELAHTVI
+630 AFTINAELARTVI
-643 NNIDER
+643 NSKDER
-649 ASIDVERV
+649 ASIDVERIN
-657 DLRKAIQGNSN
+657 LRQAIKGST
-668 ADVLISGRDRLNILE
+668 ADDAIIVGRDRLNILE

-710 ETLDQLLT
+710 ETLGELLE

-749 YAQDMRA
+749 YAADMRA
-756 ETAKKAFRADGNF
+756 ETAKKTFRADSNMG
-769 NSVISD
+769 SVISD
-775 PEKTLKF
+775 PDKTLKF
-782 VEEASNS
+782 VEEASRS

-799 NRILKG
+799 NRILK
-805 DHSADFMLEDGDF
+805 DERSADFMLEDGDF

-842 DDKLDVDDY
+842 DNKLDVDDY

-876 YKPSSG
+876 YKPTSG
-882 YWFGNNHEDLKA
+882 YWFGNNHEELKA

-928 ALK
+928 ALKY

>member
-1 MLKGYFSIA
+1 MLKGYFSIG
-10 ACVLAST
+10 ACILASLFAPFT
-17 LMSAAQAQT
+17 NAQT
-26 PTPEQIKMFQ
+26 PTPEQIQMFQ
-36 SLPADQQQALAS
+36 NLPADQQQALAS
-48 KYGITL
+48 KYGISI
-54 PNGSSAQSSEYNNP
+54 PSGASSQPSSYQNP
-68 QVMAPRPMVS
+68 QVVEQRPVASSATEVKVTDS
-78 ERVLTEQQQAEAEQ
+78 EKEE
-92 QPQGLKRFGLDLFA
+92 QGLKRFGLDLFA
-106 GSPTTFAPVGDV
+106 GSPTTFAPISDV

-129 DEIVIQLFGKENNTH
+129 DEIVIQLFGKENTTH

-167 SFSDVRESLNQR
+167 TFSDVRDSLNQR

-186 VRSDISLGKMRTM
+186 VRSDISLGEMRTM

-208 KPGSYT
+208 KPGAYT

-227 SGGFDESGAL
+227 SGGFSESGAL
-237 RNIQLKRNGQVIR
+237 RNVQLKRNGQVIR

-257 LLKGDARNDVRLMPG
+257 LLKGDARNDIRLLPG
-272 DVVFIGPVGNTISI
+272 DVVFIGALGNTISI

-291 RPAIYEIKPGETYQQ
+291 RPAIYEIKPGETYKQ
-306 AIHMAGGFTANAHR
+306 AIQMAGGFTANAYS
-320 DQVEIKRYAAKGAR
+320 DQIEVKRYAAKGAR
-334 NALTLDFNQ
+334 DALTLNFSQSHDQ
-343 ARDKQTK
+343 QTK

-355 TVNVLT
+355 AVNVL
-361 KSEELTRY
+361 KKNEELTRY

-377 HPGFVEWKSGLRIAN
+377 HPGYIEWKSGLRIAD
-392 LFQAVDTSFN
+392 LFQSVDTSFN
-402 STADVNYAVV
+402 STADVSYAVV
-412 VREVN
+412 VREIN
-417 PQRDIEVFQINL
+417 PQRDIEVYQVNL
-429 ANAILAPNSQ
+429 ANAILSPTSK
-439 DNLELQSRDR
+439 DNLKLNSRDR
-449 VLVFNRFNNEDLDA
+449 VLVFNRFNNEDLDTLA
-463 FAEQEVTSKAK
+463 DQQTVTKAK
-474 TLEQAQQQAE
+474 TLEQAQL
-484 QAQQKEQAALNSSV
+484 QAQQEQLKEQEVMSSSV
-498 ALLTAPQGNL
+498 AVSSAASLEKDSKQ
-508 SQEML
+508 
-513 AQGMTTQGHLS
+513 
-524 GSQNLNAEAHLQGNR
+524 
-539 QQVNSGL
+539 
-546 VMAEPKIMFHGREI
+546 PKIVFRGKEI
-560 TQEDFDAIKQN
+560 TKDDFEALKQN
-571 TRSSLLAPVLLQ
+571 TRRTLLAPVLLQ

-615 SVSSLLAAAGGLTYN
+615 TISTLIEAAGGLTYN
-630 AFTINAELAHTVI
+630 AFTINAELARTVI
-643 NNIDER
+643 NSKDER
-649 ASIDVERV
+649 ASIDVERI
-657 DLRKAIQGNSN
+657 DLRQAIQGST
-668 ADVLISGRDRLNILE
+668 ADDAIIVGRDRLNILE
-683 KPNVKLQSTVTL
+683 KPNVKLQSTVRL

-710 ETLDQLLT
+710 ETLGELLE

-749 YAQDMRA
+749 YAADMRA
-756 ETAKKAFRADGNF
+756 ETAKKTFRADSNMG
-769 NSVISD
+769 SVISD
-775 PEKTLKF
+775 PDKTLKF
-782 VEEASNS
+782 VEEASRS

-799 NRILKG
+799 NRILK
-805 DHSADFMLEDGDF
+805 DERSADFMLEDGDF

-842 DDKLDVDDY
+842 DNKLDVDDY

-876 YKPSSG
+876 YKPTSG
-882 YWFGNNHEDLKA
+882 YWFGNNHEELKA

>member
-1 MLKGYFSIA
+1 MFKGYFSIA
-10 ACVLAST
+10 AFILAST
-17 LMSAAQAQT
+17 FASYSMAQT

-36 SLPADQQQALAS
+36 NLPADQQQALAS
-48 KYGITL
+48 KYGFSI
-54 PNGSSAQSSEYNNP
+54 PSSSSSNKSPYENP
-68 QVMAPRPMVS
+68 QVIKPRAESSGAVS
-78 ERVLTEQQQAEAEQ
+78 SNIEEQWLKKGEQ
-92 QPQGLKRFGLDLFA
+92 EELKRFGLDLFA
-106 GSPTTFAPVGDV
+106 GSPSTFAPISDV
-118 PVPADYTVGAG
+118 PVPANYTVGAG
-129 DEIVIQLFGKENNTH
+129 DEIIVQLFGKENETY
-144 RLRVNRAGIIN
+144 RLRVNRAGTIN
-155 FPSLGPVQVAGM
+155 FPSLGPVNVAGM
-167 SFSDVRESLNQR
+167 HFSDVRDSLTQR

-186 VRSDISLGKMRTM
+186 VRSDISLGELRTM

-208 KPGSYT
+208 KPGAYT

-227 SGGFDESGAL
+227 SGGFGESGAL
-237 RNIQLKRNGQVIR
+237 RDIQLKRDGKIIR

-257 LLKGDARNDVRLMPG
+257 LLKGDASNDVRLLPD
-272 DVVFIGPVGNTISI
+272 DVVLIGSVNDTVSI
-286 DGEVN
+286 EGEIN
-291 RPAIYEIKPGETYQQ
+291 RPAIYEVKAGETYQQ
-306 AIHMAGGFTANAHR
+306 LIQMAGGFTANAH
-320 DQVEIKRYAAKGAR
+320 VELLEIKRYASHGAR
-334 NALTLDFNQ
+334 EALTLDFNKTQ
-343 ARDKQTK
+343 DRQSK
-350 VKDGD
+350 VKNGD
-355 TVNVLT
+355 AIKILK

-377 HPGFVEWKSGLRIAN
+377 HPGYVEWRNGLRVAD
-392 LFQAVDTSFN
+392 LFKSVDSAFN

-412 VREVN
+412 VREIN
-417 PQRDIEVFQINL
+417 PQRDIEVFQLSL
-429 ANAILAPNSQ
+429 ANAILSPGSQ
-439 DNLELQSRDR
+439 DNLQLQSRDR
-449 VLVFNRFNNEDLDA
+449 ILVFNRFNNEDLDTLA
-463 FAEQEVTSKAK
+463 TQEAVSKAK
-474 TLEQAQQQAE
+474 TLEQAQEQAE
-484 QAQQKEQAALNSSV
+484 LEQQKEQEVMSSSV
-498 ALLTAPQGNL
+498 AVSHSANGTLNNQN
-508 SQEML
+508 
-513 AQGMTTQGHLS
+513 TTEQ
-524 GSQNLNAEAHLQGNR
+524 AKPA
-539 QQVNSGL
+539 
-546 VMAEPKIMFHGREI
+546 KITFRGKEI
-560 TQEDFDAIKQN
+560 TEEDFEKLKQN
-571 TRSSLLAPVLLQ
+571 TRRTLLAPVLLQ

-615 SVSSLLAAAGGLTYN
+615 TVSTLIEAAGGLTYN
-630 AFTINAELAHTVI
+630 AFTINAELARTAI
-643 NNIDER
+643 NSADER
-649 ASIDVERV
+649 AYIDVERI
-657 DLRKAIQGNSN
+657 DLRKAIQGS
-668 ADVLISGRDRLNILE
+668 ASDDAIIVGRDRLNILE

-710 ETLDQLLT
+710 ETLRELLE

-749 YAQDMRA
+749 YAADMRA
-756 ETAKKAFRADGNF
+756 ETAKKTFRADSNMG
-769 NSVISD
+769 SVISD
-775 PEKTLKF
+775 PDKTLKF
-782 VEEASNS
+782 VEEASRS

-799 NRILKG
+799 NRILEEER
-805 DHSADFMLEDGDF
+805 SADFMLEDGDF

-842 DDKLDVDDY
+842 DNKLNVDDY

-882 YWFGNNHEDLKA
+882 YWFGNNKEELKA

>member
-1 MLKGYFSIA
+1 MLKGYFSIG
-10 ACVLAST
+10 ACILASLFAPLT
-17 LMSAAQAQT
+17 NAQT
-26 PTPEQIKMFQ
+26 PTPEQIQMFQ
-36 SLPADQQQALAS
+36 NLPADQQQALAS
-48 KYGITL
+48 KYGISI
-54 PNGSSAQSSEYNNP
+54 PSGASSQPSSYQNP
-68 QVMAPRPMVS
+68 QVVEQRPVVS
-78 ERVLTEQQQAEAEQ
+78 SATEAKVNDAEKDE
-92 QPQGLKRFGLDLFA
+92 QGLKRFGLDLFA
-106 GSPTTFAPVGDV
+106 GSPTTFAPISDV

-129 DEIVIQLFGKENNTH
+129 DEIVIQLFGKENTTH

-167 SFSDVRESLNQR
+167 TFSDVRDSLNQR

-186 VRSDISLGKMRTM
+186 VRSDISLGEMRTM

-208 KPGSYT
+208 KPGAYT

-227 SGGFDESGAL
+227 SGGFSESGAL
-237 RNIQLKRNGQVIR
+237 RNVQLKRNGQVIR

-257 LLKGDARNDVRLMPG
+257 LLKGDARNDIRLLPG
-272 DVVFIGPVGNTISI
+272 DVVFIGALGNTISM

-291 RPAIYEIKPGETYQQ
+291 RPAIYEIKPGETYKQ
-306 AIHMAGGFTANAHR
+306 AIQMAGGFTANAYS
-320 DQVEIKRYAAKGAR
+320 DQIEVKRYAAKGAR
-334 NALTLDFNQ
+334 DALTLNFSQSHDQ
-343 ARDKQTK
+343 QTK

-355 TVNVLT
+355 VVNVL
-361 KSEELTRY
+361 KKNEELTRY

-377 HPGFVEWKSGLRIAN
+377 HPGYIEWKSGLRIAD
-392 LFQAVDTSFN
+392 LFQSVDTSFN

-412 VREVN
+412 VREIN
-417 PQRDIEVFQINL
+417 PQRDIEVYQVNL
-429 ANAILAPNSQ
+429 ANAILSPTSK
-439 DNLELQSRDR
+439 DNLKLNSRDR
-449 VLVFNRFNNEDLDA
+449 VLVFNRFNNEDLDTLA
-463 FAEQEVTSKAK
+463 DQQTVTKAK
-474 TLEQAQQQAE
+474 TLEQAQL
-484 QAQQKEQAALNSSV
+484 QAQQEQLKEQEVMSSSV
-498 ALLTAPQGNL
+498 AVSSAAPL
-508 SQEML
+508 EK
-513 AQGMTTQGHLS
+513 
-524 GSQNLNAEAHLQGNR
+524 GSKQ
-539 QQVNSGL
+539 
-546 VMAEPKIMFHGREI
+546 PKIVFRGKEI
-560 TQEDFDAIKQN
+560 TKDDFEALKQN
-571 TRSSLLAPVLLQ
+571 TRRTLLAPVLLQ

-615 SVSSLLAAAGGLTYN
+615 TISTLIEAAGGLTYN
-630 AFTINAELAHTVI
+630 AFTINAELARTVI
-643 NNIDER
+643 NSKDER
-649 ASIDVERV
+649 ASIDVERI
-657 DLRKAIQGNSN
+657 DLRQAIQGST
-668 ADVLISGRDRLNILE
+668 ADDAIIVGRDRLNILE

-700 FPGTYTVRQG
+700 FPGTYTVSQG
-710 ETLDQLLT
+710 ETLGELLE

-749 YAQDMRA
+749 YAADMRA
-756 ETAKKAFRADGNF
+756 ETAKKTFHADSNMG
-769 NSVISD
+769 SVISD
-775 PEKTLKF
+775 PDKTLKF
-782 VEEASNS
+782 VEEASRS

-799 NRILKG
+799 NRILK
-805 DHSADFMLEDGDF
+805 DERSADFMLEDGDF

-842 DDKLDVDDY
+842 DNKLDVDDY

-876 YKPSSG
+876 YKPTSG
-882 YWFGNNHEDLKA
+882 YWFGNNHEELKA

>member
-1 MLKGYFSIA
+1 MFKGYFSIA
-10 ACVLAST
+10 AFILAST
-17 LMSAAQAQT
+17 FASYSMAQT
-26 PTPEQIKMFQ
+26 PTPEQMKMFQ
-36 SLPADQQQALAS
+36 NLPADQQQALAS
-48 KYGITL
+48 KYGFSI
-54 PNGSSAQSSEYNNP
+54 PSSSSSNKSPYENP
-68 QVMAPRPMVS
+68 QVIKPRAESSGAVS
-78 ERVLTEQQQAEAEQ
+78 SNIEEQWLKKGEQ
-92 QPQGLKRFGLDLFA
+92 EELKRFGLDLFA
-106 GSPTTFAPVGDV
+106 GSPSTFAPISDV
-118 PVPADYTVGAG
+118 PVPANYTVGAG
-129 DEIVIQLFGKENNTH
+129 DEIVVQLFGKENETH
-144 RLRVNRAGIIN
+144 RLRVNRAGTIN
-155 FPSLGPVQVAGM
+155 FPSLGPVNVAGM
-167 SFSDVRESLNQR
+167 HFSDVRDSLTQR

-186 VRSDISLGKMRTM
+186 VRSDISLGELRTM

-208 KPGSYT
+208 KPGAYT

-227 SGGFDESGAL
+227 SGGFGESGAL
-237 RNIQLKRNGQVIR
+237 RDIQLKRDGKIIR

-257 LLKGDARNDVRLMPG
+257 LLKGDASNDVRLLPD
-272 DVVFIGPVGNTISI
+272 DVVLIGSVNDTVSI
-286 DGEVN
+286 DGEIN
-291 RPAIYEIKPGETYQQ
+291 RPAIYEVKAGETYQQ
-306 AIHMAGGFTANAHR
+306 LIQMAGGFTANAHVE
-320 DQVEIKRYAAKGAR
+320 QLEIKRYASHGAR
-334 NALTLDFNQ
+334 EALTLDFNKIQ
-343 ARDKQTK
+343 DRQSK
-350 VKDGD
+350 VKNGD
-355 TVNVLT
+355 AIKILK

-377 HPGFVEWKSGLRIAN
+377 HPGYVEWRNGLRVAD
-392 LFQAVDTSFN
+392 LFKSVDSAFN

-412 VREVN
+412 VREIN
-417 PQRDIEVFQINL
+417 PQRDIEVFQLSL
-429 ANAILAPNSQ
+429 ANAILSPGSQ
-439 DNLELQSRDR
+439 DNLKLHSRDR
-449 VLVFNRFNNEDLDA
+449 ILVFNRFNNEDLDTLA
-463 FAEQEVTSKAK
+463 TQDSVSKAK
-474 TLEQAQQQAE
+474 TLEQAQEQAE
-484 QAQQKEQAALNSSV
+484 LEQQKEQEVMSSSV
-498 ALLTAPQGNL
+498 AVSHSADGMVINQNTT
-508 SQEML
+508 EL
-513 AQGMTTQGHLS
+513 AKP
-524 GSQNLNAEAHLQGNR
+524 A
-539 QQVNSGL
+539 
-546 VMAEPKIMFHGREI
+546 KIIFRGKEI
-560 TQEDFDAIKQN
+560 TEEDFEKLKQN
-571 TRSSLLAPVLLQ
+571 TRRTLLAPVLLQ

-615 SVSSLLAAAGGLTYN
+615 TVSTLIEAAGGLTYN
-630 AFTINAELAHTVI
+630 AFTINAELARTAI
-643 NNIDER
+643 NSADER
-649 ASIDVERV
+649 AYIDVERI
-657 DLRKAIQGNSN
+657 DLRKAIQGS
-668 ADVLISGRDRLNILE
+668 ASDDAVIVGRDRLNILE

-695 QGEVR
+695 QGEVS

-710 ETLDQLLT
+710 ETLSELLD

-749 YAQDMRA
+749 YAADMRK
-756 ETAKKAFRADGNF
+756 ETAKKTFRADSNIG
-769 NSVISD
+769 SVISD
-775 PEKTLKF
+775 PEKTLAF
-782 VEEASNS
+782 VEEASRS

-805 DHSADFMLEDGDF
+805 ERSADFMLEDGDF

-842 DDKLDVDDY
+842 DNKLDVDDY

-882 YWFGNNHEDLKA
+882 YWFGNNKEGLKA

>member
-10 ACVLAST
+10 ACVLTSVFAPFSH
-17 LMSAAQAQT
+17 AQT
-26 PTPEQIKMFQ
+26 PTPEQMQMFQ

-48 KYGITL
+48 KYGISL
-54 PNGSSAQSSEYNNP
+54 PSGSSSQPSNYQNP
-68 QVMAPRPMVS
+68 QVIAPRPEVS
-78 ERVLTEQQQAEAEQ
+78 NANQTDKMDLAKEDEE
-92 QPQGLKRFGLDLFA
+92 LKRFGLDLFA
-106 GSPTTFAPVGDV
+106 GSPTTFAPVSDV

-129 DEIVIQLFGKENNTH
+129 DEIVIQLFGKENTTH
-144 RLRVNRAGIIN
+144 RLRVNRAGTIN

-167 SFSDVRESLNQR
+167 SFSDVRDSLNQR

-186 VRSDISLGKMRTM
+186 VRSDISLGEMRTM

-208 KPGSYT
+208 KPGAYT

-227 SGGFDESGAL
+227 SGGFGESGAL
-237 RNIQLKRNGQVIR
+237 RNVQLKRNGQVIR

-257 LLKGDARNDVRLMPG
+257 LLKGDARNDVRLLPG
-272 DVVFIGPVGNTISI
+272 DVVFIGAVGNTIAI

-291 RPAIYEIKPGETYQQ
+291 RPAIYEVKSGESYKQ
-306 AIHMAGGFTANAHR
+306 AIQMAGGFTANAYS
-320 DQVEIKRYAAKGAR
+320 DQIEVKRYAAKGAR
-334 NALTLDFNQ
+334 DALTLNFSQSHDQ
-343 ARDKQTK
+343 QTK

-355 TVNVLT
+355 AVNVLK

-377 HPGFVEWKSGLRIAN
+377 HPGFIEWKSGLRVAD
-392 LFQAVDTSFN
+392 LFQSVDTSFN

-412 VREVN
+412 VREIN
-417 PQRDIEVFQINL
+417 PQRDIEVYQVNL
-429 ANAILAPNSQ
+429 ANAILSPSSK
-439 DNLELQSRDR
+439 DNLKLNSRDR
-449 VLVFNRFNNEDLDA
+449 VLVFNRFNNEDLDTLA
-463 FAEQEVTSKAK
+463 DQDTVTKAK
-474 TLEQAQQQAE
+474 TLEQAQFKAE
-484 QAQQKEQAALNSSV
+484 LDQQKEQEVMSSSV
-498 ALLTAPQGNL
+498 AISSATDNMSMGQ
-508 SQEML
+508 SSIEQSE
-513 AQGMTTQGHLS
+513 Q
-524 GSQNLNAEAHLQGNR
+524 
-539 QQVNSGL
+539 
-546 VMAEPKIMFHGREI
+546 PKIIFRGKEI
-560 TQEDFDAIKQN
+560 KKEDFDALKQN
-571 TRSSLLAPVLLQ
+571 TRRTLLAPVLLQ

-600 GEVKHPGRYPITPRM
+600 GEVKHPGRYPLTPRM
-615 SVSSLLAAAGGLTYN
+615 SVSTLIEAAGGLTYN
-630 AFTINAELAHTVI
+630 AFTINAELARTVI
-643 NNIDER
+643 SSKDER
-649 ASIDVERV
+649 ASIDVERI
-657 DLRKAIQGNSN
+657 DLRKAIQGGT
-668 ADVLISGRDRLNILE
+668 ADDAILVGRDRLNILE

-710 ETLDQLLT
+710 ETLGELLE

-749 YAQDMRA
+749 YAADMRA
-756 ETAKKAFRADGNF
+756 ETAKKTFRADSNMS
-769 NSVISD
+769 SVISD
-775 PEKTLKF
+775 PDKTLKF
-782 VEEASNS
+782 VEEASRS

-799 NRILKG
+799 NRILK
-805 DHSADFMLEDGDF
+805 DERSADFMLEDGDF

-842 DDKLDVDDY
+842 DNKLDVDDY

-876 YKPSSG
+876 YKPTSG
-882 YWFGNNHEDLKA
+882 YWFGNSHEELKA

>member
-1 MLKGYFSIA
+1 MFKGYFSIA
-10 ACVLAST
+10 AFILAST
-17 LMSAAQAQT
+17 FASYSIAQT

-36 SLPADQQQALAS
+36 NLPADQQQALAS
-48 KYGITL
+48 KYGFSI
-54 PNGSSAQSSEYNNP
+54 PSSLSSNKSPYENP
-68 QVMAPRPMVS
+68 QVIKPRAESSGAVS
-78 ERVLTEQQQAEAEQ
+78 SNIEEQWLKKGEQ
-92 QPQGLKRFGLDLFA
+92 EELKRFGLDLFA
-106 GSPTTFAPVGDV
+106 GSPSTFAPISDV
-118 PVPADYTVGAG
+118 PVPANYTVGAG
-129 DEIVIQLFGKENNTH
+129 DEIIVQLFGKENETH
-144 RLRVNRAGIIN
+144 RLRVNRAGTIN
-155 FPSLGPVQVAGM
+155 FPSLGPVNVAGM
-167 SFSDVRESLNQR
+167 HFSDVRDSLTQR

-186 VRSDISLGKMRTM
+186 VRSDISLGELRTM

-208 KPGSYT
+208 KPGAYT

-227 SGGFDESGAL
+227 SGGFGESGAL
-237 RNIQLKRNGQVIR
+237 RDIQLKRDGKIIR

-257 LLKGDARNDVRLMPG
+257 LLKGDASNDVRLLPD
-272 DVVFIGPVGNTISI
+272 DVVLIGSVNDTVSI
-286 DGEVN
+286 EGEIN
-291 RPAIYEIKPGETYQQ
+291 RPAIYEVKAGETYQQ
-306 AIHMAGGFTANAHR
+306 LIQMAGGFTANAYVE
-320 DQVEIKRYAAKGAR
+320 QLEIKRYASHGAR
-334 NALTLDFNQ
+334 EALTLDFNKTQ
-343 ARDKQTK
+343 DRQSK
-350 VKDGD
+350 VKNGD
-355 TVNVLT
+355 SIKILK

-377 HPGFVEWKSGLRIAN
+377 HPGYVEWRNGVRVADLFKS
-392 LFQAVDTSFN
+392 VDSAFN

-412 VREVN
+412 VREIN
-417 PQRDIEVFQINL
+417 PQRDIEVFQLSL
-429 ANAILAPNSQ
+429 ANAILSPSSQ
-439 DNLELQSRDR
+439 DNLQLQSRDR
-449 VLVFNRFNNEDLDA
+449 ILVFNRFNNEDLDTLA
-463 FAEQEVTSKAK
+463 TQEAVSKAK
-474 TLEQAQQQAE
+474 TLEQAQEQAE
-484 QAQQKEQAALNSSV
+484 LEQQKEQEVMSSSV
-498 ALLTAPQGNL
+498 AVSHSENG
-508 SQEML
+508 ML
-513 AQGMTTQGHLS
+513 NN
-524 GSQNLNAEAHLQGNR
+524 QNATEQAKP
-539 QQVNSGL
+539 
-546 VMAEPKIMFHGREI
+546 AKIIFRGKEI
-560 TQEDFDAIKQN
+560 TEEGFEKLKQN
-571 TRSSLLAPVLLQ
+571 TRRTLLAPVLLQ

-615 SVSSLLAAAGGLTYN
+615 TVSTLIEAAGGLTYN
-630 AFTINAELAHTVI
+630 AFTINAELARTAI
-643 NNIDER
+643 NSADER
-649 ASIDVERV
+649 AYIDVERI
-657 DLRKAIQGNSN
+657 DLRKAIQGSVSDD
-668 ADVLISGRDRLNILE
+668 AIIVGRDRLNILE
-683 KPNVKLQSTVTL
+683 KPNLKLQSTVTL

-710 ETLDQLLT
+710 ETLSELLE

-749 YAQDMRA
+749 YAADMRA
-756 ETAKKAFRADGNF
+756 ETAKKTFRADSNMG
-769 NSVISD
+769 SVISD
-775 PEKTLKF
+775 PDKTLKF
-782 VEEASNS
+782 VEEASRS

-805 DHSADFMLEDGDF
+805 ERSADFMLEDGDF

-842 DDKLDVDDY
+842 DNKLNVDDY

-882 YWFGNNHEDLKA
+882 YWFGNNKEELKA